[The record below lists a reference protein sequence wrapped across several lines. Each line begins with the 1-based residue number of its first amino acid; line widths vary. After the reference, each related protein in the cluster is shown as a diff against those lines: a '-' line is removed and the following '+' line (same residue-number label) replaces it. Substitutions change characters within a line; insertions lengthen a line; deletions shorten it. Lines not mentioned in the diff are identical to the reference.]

1 MKFLKFTL
9 KIALFCAFT
18 FVLFLI
24 LDALYPLN
32 LDMLNKQK
40 SRILYDRNGEILNMQ
55 ISDDQIWRFYASA
68 DEIPPR
74 LKQSAIYFEDRYFYY
89 HFGVNPASILRAA
102 TYNFTQ
108 NFTKKSEGNVE
119 RVGASTITMQVA
131 RMMRPKQR
139 SYKNKIIEIFNAF
152 QLEWHFS
159 KDEILGMYFNLAP
172 YGGNIEGV
180 KTAAYFYFKKDLR
193 ELSNAQIA
201 LLSVIP
207 KNPNKNRLDR
217 RSNINALKNRL
228 ISQLREGGVIS
239 QSEYERAL
247 AEPFSPRRYA
257 APNYAPHYALLAFNN
272 FANARNLR
280 GFAHAN
286 SAQDAALCSSDAL
299 STGCEGGADLNLSS
313 PAASSKSR
321 LQADLTLNKGSGG
334 TAKLNVPQHEKDGA
348 RAGLNF
354 TEPAELNSCSQA
366 LNSNSQADQS
376 QSDAADLSAR
386 LRARSGGEQARINA
400 KVSGDL
406 NFNSQASIS
415 FCSKTSLDLAGL
427 NSRSKV
433 EPGSSLQTG
442 SNFAPKSHFENFKI
456 LDLGA
461 QAGQASSS
469 VAPKERAAQDEDA
482 RGEEQGVSNK
492 NLQNKPRKEQD
503 AQSVYPSARLGA
515 ASPPSNLS
523 ADANLDKKWG
533 VASASHAPQN
543 PQTKASSS
551 ERPSVNF
558 SAQTNS
564 SSSAKMQT
572 DSAASAEL
580 QANSDPN
587 AKVPQN
593 FALAAQAQI
602 NSNPKAKTQEN
613 FKNFKALAQS
623 KEQTARA
630 QELARLSEGKI
641 YSNLDLKTQIA
652 LENFLKDEI
661 LELRSKGVRNGA
673 AVLIDNESM
682 SVIAYVGS
690 HDFSGREGQNDGVR
704 SQKNVGSTLKPF
716 IYAKALEHG
725 LITPSKKLIDAPI
738 IFAGYVPRNYNQG
751 FMGAVSATDA
761 LSLSLNIPAV
771 KLNLMLEGDGLYEML
786 SNVHLAEFSKDYY
799 GAGIALG
806 SISMSLMDLA
816 RLYSA
821 FANGGKLRK
830 LEIAGAKTGDEMQ
843 ILTPQSVYIVTQM
856 LRNAP
861 RSYLGSVWQ
870 NTLNAPPLMFKT
882 GTTADA
888 RDLYTVAL
896 TPKFTLGVWLGNFD
910 GSKTKDI
917 SGGVSAAKVA
927 FNMFAFLD
935 KSAMLGET
943 EFARPHGVSLQS
955 VCADAYREESC
966 AQSANDLTIEGV
978 ELNEECEIYGTNELF
993 YLLKHGLID
1002 PQKARTGRCATKFAA
1017 VKPTLNDINAK
1028 TYETGSGGTLRLKVQ
1043 CTAVFGRNVYL
1054 KISGGNEEFIALS
1067 LLTSKS
1073 ASPGRAAERGFK
1085 ISNLAALNS
1094 FVLNFA
1100 PQNFDVGI
1108 ERNGTSAR
1116 HLALQNFNPS
1126 GEQIG
1131 ASKTNIARFYF
1142 QNFSAGGGRFAA
1154 NKTGVLD
1161 LINFDACGRRI
1172 EASKTD
1178 ALGSCFQNFDAAGG
1192 LRMRAS
1198 GAQIGKGSAGPLR
1211 YAMQILNPSGSR
1223 MRSYGMGAARFCS
1236 QNFNGRG
1243 VAADAVNFTLGA
1255 ANYILDA
1262 KNFAPCGANFTP
1274 PPSGVVR
1281 TKNGAVRI
1289 NTNDTARTAATLAQI
1304 GQIEN
1309 TSRIM
1314 DDAAQTKTD
1323 AARTESDAAPIKAGA
1338 LQTESTAAQ
1347 IQTDTSKSEG
1357 GTVQVRTGEYF
1368 VRANDEPFA
1377 LSLGAGEYE
1386 IGCLDEN
1393 ANFIK
1398 ANFVVNQRK

>member
-1 MKFLKFTL
+1 MKILKFIV

-18 FVLFLI
+18 FALFLI

-89 HFGVNPASILRAA
+89 HLGVNPASILRAA

-228 ISQLREGGVIS
+228 ISQLREGDVIS

-257 APNYAPHYALLAFNN
+257 APNYAPHYAILAFNN

-280 GFAHAN
+280 GFARAN
-286 SAQDAALCSSDAL
+286 SAQDAASCGSDAL
-299 STGCEGGADLNLSS
+299 GEGCEGRADLNLSS
-313 PAASSKSR
+313 LAASLKSC

-334 TAKLNVPQHEKDGA
+334 AAKLNARQHEKDGA
-348 RAGLNF
+348 RTGINF
-354 TEPAELNSCSQA
+354 TEQAELNSCSRA

-376 QSDAADLSAR
+376 QSDAAALSAR
-386 LRARSGGEQARINA
+386 LRGRSDGEQARIDA
-400 KVSGDL
+400 QTSGDL
-406 NFNSQASIS
+406 NFNSQAGINSY
-415 FCSKTSLDLAGL
+415 SKTGLDLAGL
-427 NSRSKV
+427 NSRPKA

-442 SNFAPKSHFENFKI
+442 SNLASKSHFENFKI
-456 LDLGA
+456 SDLSA

-469 VAPKERAAQDEDA
+469 AAPKKQAAQDEDA
-482 RGEEQGVSNK
+482 RGEEQGVSSK

-503 AQSVYPSARLGA
+503 AQIVYPSERLSA
-515 ASPPSNLS
+515 ANPPSNLS
-523 ADANLDKKWG
+523 ADANLDKRRD
-533 VASASHAPQN
+533 VASAAHSPQN
-543 PQTKASSS
+543 LQNAQANAGPS
-551 ERPSVNF
+551 ERSSVNF
-558 SAQTNS
+558 DPQTNSASGARAQTNS
-564 SSSAKMQT
+564 SSSAK
-572 DSAASAEL
+572 
-580 QANSDPN
+580 
-587 AKVPQN
+587 
-593 FALAAQAQI
+593 AQI
-602 NSNPKAKTQEN
+602 NSNPKAKTREN
-613 FKNFKALAQS
+613 FANSEASAQS
-623 KEQTARA
+623 REQTARA

-673 AVLIDNESM
+673 AVLINNESM

-771 KLNLMLEGDGLYEML
+771 KLNLLLDSDGLYEML

-978 ELNEECEIYGTNELF
+978 KLNEECEIYGTNELF

-1067 LLTSKS
+1067 PLTSKS
-1073 ASPGRAAERGFK
+1073 ASPGRATERGFK

-1142 QNFSAGGGRFAA
+1142 QNFNAGGGRFAA
-1154 NKTGVLD
+1154 DKTGALD
-1161 LINFDACGRRI
+1161 LINFGACGMRI
-1172 EASKTD
+1172 EANKAHAS
-1178 ALGSCFQNFDAAGG
+1178 GSCFQNFDTAGG
-1192 LRMRAS
+1192 LRMQAS
-1198 GAQIGKGSAGPLR
+1198 SVQIGKGSAGPLR

-1243 VAADAVNFTLGA
+1243 VAADAANFTLGA
-1255 ANYILDA
+1255 ADYISDA
-1262 KNFAPCGANFTP
+1262 KNFAPCGANFTT
-1274 PPSGVVR
+1274 PPSGAVR
-1281 TKNGAVRI
+1281 TKNGAERI
-1289 NTNDTARTAATLAQI
+1289 NTNDTASAAAALTQIKDGVAQI

-1323 AARTESDAAPIKAGA
+1323 ATQGESDATPIKAGA

-1347 IQTDTSKSEG
+1347 IQVGTSKSEG

>member
-9 KIALFCAFT
+9 KIALFCALT
-18 FVLFLI
+18 FALFLI

-55 ISDDQIWRFYASA
+55 ISDDQIWRFYASV

-280 GFAHAN
+280 GFARAN

-299 STGCEGGADLNLSS
+299 GTGCEGGADLNLSS
-313 PAASSKSR
+313 PAAISKSR
-321 LQADLTLNKGSGG
+321 LQADLTQNKGSSGA
-334 TAKLNVPQHEKDGA
+334 AKLNVRQHEKDGA
-348 RAGLNF
+348 QAGLNF
-354 TEPAELNSCSQA
+354 TEQAELNSCSRA

-376 QSDAADLSAR
+376 QSDAAALSAR
-386 LRARSGGEQARINA
+386 LQGRSGGEQDAQA
-400 KVSGDL
+400 SGDL
-406 NFNSQASIS
+406 NFNSRAGINSL
-415 FCSKTSLDLAGL
+415 SKTDLDLAGL
-427 NSRSKV
+427 NSRSKT

-442 SNFAPKSHFENFKI
+442 SNLASKSYFENFKI
-456 LDLGA
+456 SDLSA

-469 VAPKERAAQDEDA
+469 AAPKKQAAQDEDA
-482 RGEEQGVSNK
+482 RGKEQGVSSK
-492 NLQNKPRKEQD
+492 NLQNKPPKEQD
-503 AQSVYPSARLGA
+503 ARNVDISERL
-515 ASPPSNLS
+515 SIVNPPSNLS
-523 ADANLDKKWG
+523 ADADLDKKRG
-533 VASASHAPQN
+533 VASAAHALQNAQRPNLNRRQVAAHLPQN
-543 PQTKASSS
+543 PQASAGPS
-551 ERPSVNF
+551 ERTSVNF
-558 SAQTNS
+558 DPQTNSISDASTQTDFASSDARAQTDSTPGAKIQTGSASGARSQTNS
-564 SSSAKMQT
+564 SSSAKT
-572 DSAASAEL
+572 
-580 QANSDPN
+580 
-587 AKVPQN
+587 
-593 FALAAQAQI
+593 QI
-602 NSNPKAKTQEN
+602 NSNPKAKTREN
-613 FKNFKALAQS
+613 FANSEALAQP

-771 KLNLMLEGDGLYEML
+771 KLNLMLGDDGLYEML

-816 RLYSA
+816 HLYSA

-943 EFARPHGVSLQS
+943 EFAPPHGVSLQN
-955 VCADAYREESC
+955 VCADAYREEGC
-966 AQSANDLTIEGV
+966 TQSANDLTIEGV
-978 ELNEECEIYGTNELF
+978 KLNEECEIYGTNELF

-1067 LLTSKS
+1067 PLTSKS
-1073 ASPGRAAERGFK
+1073 ASPGRATERSFK

-1100 PQNFDVGI
+1100 PQNFDVGVK
-1108 ERNGTSAR
+1108 RDGTNTR
-1116 HLALQNFNPS
+1116 RLALQNFNPS

-1131 ASKTNIARFYF
+1131 ASKTDIARFYF

-1154 NKTGVLD
+1154 DKTGVLD
-1161 LINFDACGRRI
+1161 LINFGACGMRI

-1178 ALGSCFQNFDAAGG
+1178 ASGSCFQNFDAAGG
-1192 LRMRAS
+1192 LRMQAS
-1198 GAQIGKGSAGPLR
+1198 GAVL
-1211 YAMQILNPSGSR
+1211 
-1223 MRSYGMGAARFCS
+1223 
-1236 QNFNGRG
+1236 
-1243 VAADAVNFTLGA
+1243 
-1255 ANYILDA
+1255 A
-1262 KNFAPCGANFTP
+1262 KNGTAQIDTAQ
-1274 PPSGVVR
+1274 
-1281 TKNGAVRI
+1281 I
-1289 NTNDTARTAATLAQI
+1289 NTNDTVRTAAALTQIKGDVAQI

-1309 TSRIM
+1309 ASRIM
-1314 DDAAQTKTD
+1314 DYAAQTKTD
-1323 AARTESDAAPIKAGA
+1323 AAQAESDATPLKAGA

-1347 IQTDTSKSEG
+1347 IQADTSKSEG
-1357 GTVQVRTGEYF
+1357 GTVQIRTGEYF
-1368 VRANDEPFA
+1368 VRVNDEPFA

>member
-9 KIALFCAFT
+9 KIALFCAFA
-18 FVLFLI
+18 FALFLI

-74 LKQSAIYFEDRYFYY
+74 LKQSVIYFEDRYFYY

-272 FANARNLR
+272 YKMQNFTAKDDVNFTQNLKQGGTPGATTGQANSSTRRAAAGAESNFSDAASAESGFTAATRGEPNLSNAANAQAGADSKEMNSKEADFKTDAPKSLNLGERTSLNLNEREGAKSQASVKPNEPKSVKPNEQKSANLDERRDLINAAHSLQSLNLNEQRGAERLPQNFQVDASSGKRPHVNFGAQINSASDVSMQADFASSNANARTD
-280 GFAHAN
+280 
-286 SAQDAALCSSDAL
+286 STSD
-299 STGCEGGADLNLSS
+299 
-313 PAASSKSR
+313 
-321 LQADLTLNKGSGG
+321 
-334 TAKLNVPQHEKDGA
+334 
-348 RAGLNF
+348 
-354 TEPAELNSCSQA
+354 
-366 LNSNSQADQS
+366 
-376 QSDAADLSAR
+376 
-386 LRARSGGEQARINA
+386 
-400 KVSGDL
+400 
-406 NFNSQASIS
+406 
-415 FCSKTSLDLAGL
+415 
-427 NSRSKV
+427 
-433 EPGSSLQTG
+433 
-442 SNFAPKSHFENFKI
+442 
-456 LDLGA
+456 
-461 QAGQASSS
+461 
-469 VAPKERAAQDEDA
+469 
-482 RGEEQGVSNK
+482 
-492 NLQNKPRKEQD
+492 
-503 AQSVYPSARLGA
+503 
-515 ASPPSNLS
+515 
-523 ADANLDKKWG
+523 
-533 VASASHAPQN
+533 
-543 PQTKASSS
+543 
-551 ERPSVNF
+551 
-558 SAQTNS
+558 
-564 SSSAKMQT
+564 AKMQT
-572 DSAASAEL
+572 ASAASAEL

-593 FALAAQAQI
+593 FVLAAQAQI
-602 NSNPKAKTQEN
+602 NSDPNAKTQEN
-613 FKNFKALAQS
+613 SANSKGGAQS

-690 HDFSGREGQNDGVR
+690 HDFSANEGQNDGVR

-716 IYAKALEHG
+716 IYAKALQHG

-771 KLNLMLEGDGLYEML
+771 KLNLMLGDDGLYEML

-806 SISMSLMDLA
+806 SISMSLMDIA

-830 LEIAGAKTGDEMQ
+830 LEIASVKIGDDAK
-843 ILTPQSVYIVTQM
+843 ILTPQSAYIVTQM

-882 GTTADA
+882 GTSADA

-910 GSKTKDI
+910 GSKTRDL

-935 KSAMLGET
+935 KSGMLGEA
-943 EFARPHGVSLQS
+943 EFARPAGVSFRR
-955 VCADAYREESC
+955 VCTDAYREKEC
-966 AQSANDLTIEGV
+966 AQSAEDLTIDGV
-978 ELNEECEIYGTNELF
+978 EPNEECEIYGTSELF
-993 YLLKHGLID
+993 YLLKHGLLD
-1002 PQKARTGRCATKFAA
+1002 PQKVRVGRCAAKFAA
-1017 VKPTLNDINAK
+1017 VKPVLNDINAK
-1028 TYETGSGGTLRLKVQ
+1028 TYETGADGTLRLKIQ
-1043 CTAVFGRNVYL
+1043 CTAVFGERVYIRL
-1054 KISGGNEEFIALS
+1054 SGGSREFIALNS
-1067 LLTSKS
+1067 AAFTGENSTDLDSEHSSAAQQDNLKQNFAEQNSAAQNSMLQNSTSQNVKSQNLTKQNSVEWNFI
-1073 ASPGRAAERGFK
+1073 AENPATQ
-1085 ISNLAALNS
+1085 NLASQNS
-1094 FVLNFA
+1094 ILQNSTEQNSEA
-1100 PQNFDVGI
+1100 QNF
-1108 ERNGTSAR
+1108 T
-1116 HLALQNFNPS
+1116 
-1126 GEQIG
+1126 
-1131 ASKTNIARFYF
+1131 
-1142 QNFSAGGGRFAA
+1142 
-1154 NKTGVLD
+1154 
-1161 LINFDACGRRI
+1161 
-1172 EASKTD
+1172 
-1178 ALGSCFQNFDAAGG
+1178 
-1192 LRMRAS
+1192 
-1198 GAQIGKGSAGPLR
+1198 
-1211 YAMQILNPSGSR
+1211 
-1223 MRSYGMGAARFCS
+1223 
-1236 QNFNGRG
+1236 
-1243 VAADAVNFTLGA
+1243 
-1255 ANYILDA
+1255 A
-1262 KNFAPCGANFTP
+1262 KNFTDQNSSQQNFTARDFITQSLTPANFK
-1274 PPSGVVR
+1274 V
-1281 TKNGAVRI
+1281 K
-1289 NTNDTARTAATLAQI
+1289 
-1304 GQIEN
+1304 
-1309 TSRIM
+1309 
-1314 DDAAQTKTD
+1314 
-1323 AARTESDAAPIKAGA
+1323 
-1338 LQTESTAAQ
+1338 
-1347 IQTDTSKSEG
+1347 
-1357 GTVQVRTGEYF
+1357 TGEYF
-1368 VRANDEPFA
+1368 VRTNGEAFTLN
-1377 LSLGAGEYE
+1377 LGAGDFEL
-1386 IGCLDEN
+1386 GCLDEN
-1393 ANFIK
+1393 ANFAK
-1398 ANFVVNQRK
+1398 ANFRVNERK

>member
-9 KIALFCAFT
+9 KIALFCALAFA
-18 FVLFLI
+18 LFLI

-239 QSEYERAL
+239 QSEYDRAL

-272 FANARNLR
+272 YKMQNFTAKDDINFTQNLDSGGGAAEQAGSAARRAVAEAELNFSDAASAELSFTVATRSESNLSNAANAQAGVDLKEMNPKEADFKTDVPGSLNLGGQTSLNLNEREGVESQAGAKPNKSESVKQNEREGANLDERQDLINAAHPSQNTQSINLNEQR
-280 GFAHAN
+280 GAARLPQNFSADTNSNKSQTEYSPQNPNADMNLNKRQNAIGAAHPHQDPQN
-286 SAQDAALCSSDAL
+286 SQ
-299 STGCEGGADLNLSS
+299 DLNL
-313 PAASSKSR
+313 
-321 LQADLTLNKGSGG
+321 
-334 TAKLNVPQHEKDGA
+334 
-348 RAGLNF
+348 
-354 TEPAELNSCSQA
+354 
-366 LNSNSQADQS
+366 
-376 QSDAADLSAR
+376 
-386 LRARSGGEQARINA
+386 
-400 KVSGDL
+400 
-406 NFNSQASIS
+406 
-415 FCSKTSLDLAGL
+415 
-427 NSRSKV
+427 NSR
-433 EPGSSLQTG
+433 
-442 SNFAPKSHFENFKI
+442 
-456 LDLGA
+456 
-461 QAGQASSS
+461 
-469 VAPKERAAQDEDA
+469 QDTA
-482 RGEEQGVSNK
+482 H
-492 NLQNKPRKEQD
+492 P
-503 AQSVYPSARLGA
+503 
-515 ASPPSNLS
+515 
-523 ADANLDKKWG
+523 
-533 VASASHAPQN
+533 PQN
-543 PQTKASSS
+543 PQADISSGERSRVNFIAQINSVSDVSMQTDFASS
-551 ERPSVNF
+551 NAN
-558 SAQTNS
+558 AQTDS
-564 SSSAKMQT
+564 TSDAKMQT
-572 DSAASAEL
+572 NSAASAEL

-587 AKVPQN
+587 AKVSQN
-593 FALAAQAQI
+593 SALAAQAQI

-623 KEQTARA
+623 KEQTARS
-630 QELARLSEGKI
+630 QELVRLSEGKI
-641 YSNLDLKTQIA
+641 YSSLDLKTQIA
-652 LENFLKDEI
+652 LEGFLKSEI
-661 LELRSKGVRNGA
+661 LSLRDKGVRNGA

-690 HDFSGREGQNDGVR
+690 HDFSANEGQNDGVR

-716 IYAKALEHG
+716 IYAKALQHG

-771 KLNLMLEGDGLYEML
+771 KLNLMLGDDGLYEML
-786 SNVHLAEFSKDYY
+786 SGVHLAEFSKDYY

-830 LEIAGAKTGDEMQ
+830 LEIAGAKIGDDAK
-843 ILTPQSVYIVTQM
+843 ILTPQSAYIVTQM

-882 GTTADA
+882 GTSADA

-910 GSKTKDI
+910 GSKTRDL

-935 KSAMLGET
+935 KSGMLGEV
-943 EFARPHGVSLQS
+943 EFARPAGVSFRQ
-955 VCADAYREESC
+955 VCTDAYREKEC
-966 AQSANDLTIEGV
+966 AQSAEDLTIDGIEP
-978 ELNEECEIYGTNELF
+978 NEECEIYGTSELF
-993 YLLKHGLID
+993 YLLKHGLVD
-1002 PQKARTGRCATKFAA
+1002 PQKVRAGRCAAKFAA
-1017 VKPTLNDINAK
+1017 VKPVLNDINAK
-1028 TYETGSGGTLRLKVQ
+1028 TYETGANGTLRLKVQ
-1043 CTAVFGRNVYL
+1043 CTAVFGERVYIRL
-1054 KISGGNEEFIALS
+1054 SGGSREFIALNS
-1067 LLTSKS
+1067 IAFTGENS
-1073 ASPGRAAERGFK
+1073 ADLDFEHSSTAQQDNLKQNFAEQNSTAQNSMRQ
-1085 ISNLAALNS
+1085 NLAPRNLKS
-1094 FVLNFA
+1094 
-1100 PQNFDVGI
+1100 QNL
-1108 ERNGTSAR
+1108 TK
-1116 HLALQNFNPS
+1116 QN
-1126 GEQIG
+1126 
-1131 ASKTNIARFYF
+1131 
-1142 QNFSAGGGRFAA
+1142 SAGW
-1154 NKTGVLD
+1154 
-1161 LINFDACGRRI
+1161 NFIA
-1172 EASKTD
+1172 E
-1178 ALGSCFQNFDAAGG
+1178 
-1192 LRMRAS
+1192 
-1198 GAQIGKGSAGPLR
+1198 
-1211 YAMQILNPSGSR
+1211 NPATR
-1223 MRSYGMGAARFCS
+1223 NLAS
-1236 QNFNGRG
+1236 QNSTEQNSE
-1243 VAADAVNFTLGA
+1243 AQDFT
-1255 ANYILDA
+1255 A
-1262 KNFAPCGANFTP
+1262 KNFTDRNSSQQNFT
-1274 PPSGVVR
+1274 
-1281 TKNGAVRI
+1281 
-1289 NTNDTARTAATLAQI
+1289 ARDFTTQSLAPA
-1304 GQIEN
+1304 N
-1309 TSRIM
+1309 
-1314 DDAAQTKTD
+1314 
-1323 AARTESDAAPIKAGA
+1323 
-1338 LQTESTAAQ
+1338 
-1347 IQTDTSKSEG
+1347 SK
-1357 GTVQVRTGEYF
+1357 VKTGEYF
-1368 VRANDEPFA
+1368 ARTNGEAFT
-1377 LSLGAGEYE
+1377 LSLGTGDFEL
-1386 IGCLDEN
+1386 GCLDEN
-1393 ANFIK
+1393 ANFAK
-1398 ANFVVNQRK
+1398 ANFRVNERK

>member
-9 KIALFCAFT
+9 KIALFCAFA
-18 FVLFLI
+18 FALFLI

-40 SRILYDRNGEILNMQ
+40 SKILYDRNGEILNMQ

-257 APNYAPHYALLAFNN
+257 APNYAPHYALLAFSNYKMQN
-272 FANARNLR
+272 F
-280 GFAHAN
+280 
-286 SAQDAALCSSDAL
+286 
-299 STGCEGGADLNLSS
+299 
-313 PAASSKSR
+313 
-321 LQADLTLNKGSGG
+321 
-334 TAKLNVPQHEKDGA
+334 TAKDGA
-348 RAGLNF
+348 NF
-354 TEPAELNSCSQA
+354 TQNFDSNGAPGGAAEQAGPSAHRAAAAELNF
-366 LNSNSQADQS
+366 
-376 QSDAADLSAR
+376 SDAASAESSFTAATRGEPNLSNAANAQAGADSKEMNPKEADFKTNAPKSLNLGGRRGLNLNEREGVELQAGAKPNEAESVKPNEREGANLYKRRDFIDAAHPSQNTQSLNLNEQRGAAR
-386 LRARSGGEQARINA
+386 LPQNFSADMDSDKGQTEYLPQNPSANIN
-400 KVSGDL
+400 L
-406 NFNSQASIS
+406 NKRQNAIGTAHPHQNSQNPQN
-415 FCSKTSLDLAGL
+415 LNL
-427 NSRSKV
+427 NSRQDTAH
-433 EPGSSLQTG
+433 PPQD
-442 SNFAPKSHFENFKI
+442 P
-456 LDLGA
+456 
-461 QAGQASSS
+461 QA
-469 VAPKERAAQDEDA
+469 DT
-482 RGEEQGVSNK
+482 N
-492 NLQNKPRKEQD
+492 
-503 AQSVYPSARLGA
+503 
-515 ASPPSNLS
+515 
-523 ADANLDKKWG
+523 
-533 VASASHAPQN
+533 
-543 PQTKASSS
+543 SS

-564 SSSAKMQT
+564 VSDASTQAVFASSDANAQT
-572 DSAASAEL
+572 DSTPGAKIQTNSISGAKSRENSAS
-580 QANSDPN
+580 DT
-587 AKVPQN
+587 K
-593 FALAAQAQI
+593 AQI
-602 NSNPKAKTQEN
+602 NSDLNAKTREN
-613 FKNFKALAQS
+613 FANSKGGAQS
-623 KEQTARA
+623 RKQTALA
-630 QELARLSEGKI
+630 QELARLNEGKI
-641 YSNLDLKTQIA
+641 YSSLDLKTQIA
-652 LENFLKDEI
+652 LEGFLKSEI
-661 LELRSKGVRNGA
+661 LSLRDKGVRNGA

-690 HDFSGREGQNDGVR
+690 HDFSANEGQNDGVR

-716 IYAKALEHG
+716 IYAKALQHG

-806 SISMSLMDLA
+806 SISMSLMDLT

-830 LEIAGAKTGDEMQ
+830 LEIAGVKIGDDAK
-843 ILTPQSVYIVTQM
+843 ILTPQSAYIVTQM

-882 GTTADA
+882 GTSADA

-910 GSKTKDI
+910 GSKTRDL

-935 KSAMLGET
+935 KSGMLGEV
-943 EFARPHGVSLQS
+943 EFARPAGVSLRR
-955 VCADAYREESC
+955 VCTDAYREKEC
-966 AQSANDLTIEGV
+966 AQSADDLTIDGV
-978 ELNEECEIYGTNELF
+978 EPNEECEIYGTSELF
-993 YLLKHGLID
+993 YLLKHGLLD
-1002 PQKARTGRCATKFAA
+1002 PQKVRTGRCAAKFSA
-1017 VKPTLNDINAK
+1017 VKPVLNDINAK
-1028 TYETGSGGTLRLKVQ
+1028 TYETGEDGTLRLKVQ
-1043 CTAVFGRNVYL
+1043 CTAVFGERVYIRL
-1054 KISGGNEEFIALS
+1054 SGGSREFIALNS
-1067 LLTSKS
+1067 TAFTGENSADLDSKHSSAAQQDNLKQNFAEQNSTVQNS
-1073 ASPGRAAERGFK
+1073 ASQNVKSQSFTKQNSAGLNFIAENPAIR
-1085 ISNLAALNS
+1085 NLASQNS
-1094 FVLNFA
+1094 ILQNSTEQNSEAQDFTAKDFA
-1100 PQNFDVGI
+1100 NRNSSQQNF
-1108 ERNGTSAR
+1108 
-1116 HLALQNFNPS
+1116 
-1126 GEQIG
+1126 
-1131 ASKTNIARFYF
+1131 
-1142 QNFSAGGGRFAA
+1142 
-1154 NKTGVLD
+1154 
-1161 LINFDACGRRI
+1161 
-1172 EASKTD
+1172 
-1178 ALGSCFQNFDAAGG
+1178 
-1192 LRMRAS
+1192 
-1198 GAQIGKGSAGPLR
+1198 
-1211 YAMQILNPSGSR
+1211 
-1223 MRSYGMGAARFCS
+1223 
-1236 QNFNGRG
+1236 
-1243 VAADAVNFTLGA
+1243 
-1255 ANYILDA
+1255 
-1262 KNFAPCGANFTP
+1262 
-1274 PPSGVVR
+1274 
-1281 TKNGAVRI
+1281 
-1289 NTNDTARTAATLAQI
+1289 TARDFTTQSLAPA
-1304 GQIEN
+1304 N
-1309 TSRIM
+1309 
-1314 DDAAQTKTD
+1314 
-1323 AARTESDAAPIKAGA
+1323 
-1338 LQTESTAAQ
+1338 
-1347 IQTDTSKSEG
+1347 SK
-1357 GTVQVRTGEYF
+1357 VKTGEYF
-1368 VRANDEPFA
+1368 ARTNGEAFTLN
-1377 LSLGAGEYE
+1377 LGAGDFEL
-1386 IGCLDEN
+1386 GCLDEN
-1393 ANFIK
+1393 ANFAK
-1398 ANFVVNQRK
+1398 ANFRVNERK

>member
-1 MKFLKFTL
+1 MKFLKFML
-9 KIALFCAFT
+9 KIALLCAFA
-18 FVLFLI
+18 FALFLI

-55 ISDDQIWRFYASA
+55 ISDDQIWRFYAAA

-228 ISQLREGGVIS
+228 ISQLRGGGVIS
-239 QSEYERAL
+239 QSEYDRAL

-272 FANARNLR
+272 YKMQNFTAKDDINFTQNLDSGGGAAEQAGSSTHR
-280 GFAHAN
+280 ATAAESNFSDATSAESNFTAAAKVELNLSN
-286 SAQDAALCSSDAL
+286 SAEAQAGVDLKEMNPKEADFKTDAPKSLILGGTSLNLNEREGAESQAGAKPNESKSVKPNEREGANLDEWRDFIDAAHLPQSLNLNEQRGTARLPQNFSADTNSDKSQTEYSPQNPNADINL
-299 STGCEGGADLNLSS
+299 NKRQNAIGAAHPHQDPQNSQDLNLN
-313 PAASSKSR
+313 SR
-321 LQADLTLNKGSGG
+321 QDTAHLPQNLQAD
-334 TAKLNVPQHEKDGA
+334 A
-348 RAGLNF
+348 
-354 TEPAELNSCSQA
+354 NSSK
-366 LNSNSQADQS
+366 
-376 QSDAADLSAR
+376 R
-386 LRARSGGEQARINA
+386 L
-400 KVSGDL
+400 
-406 NFNSQASIS
+406 
-415 FCSKTSLDLAGL
+415 
-427 NSRSKV
+427 
-433 EPGSSLQTG
+433 
-442 SNFAPKSHFENFKI
+442 H
-456 LDLGA
+456 
-461 QAGQASSS
+461 
-469 VAPKERAAQDEDA
+469 
-482 RGEEQGVSNK
+482 
-492 NLQNKPRKEQD
+492 
-503 AQSVYPSARLGA
+503 
-515 ASPPSNLS
+515 
-523 ADANLDKKWG
+523 
-533 VASASHAPQN
+533 
-543 PQTKASSS
+543 
-551 ERPSVNF
+551 VNF
-558 SAQTNS
+558 IAQTNS
-564 SSSAKMQT
+564 ASGARAQTDSASDAKMQT
-572 DSAASAEL
+572 ASAASAES
-580 QANSDPN
+580 QTNSDPN

-602 NSNPKAKTQEN
+602 NSYPNAKTQEN
-613 FKNFKALAQS
+613 SANFKGGAQP
-623 KEQTARA
+623 KEQTVRA
-630 QELARLSEGKI
+630 QEFARLSEGKI
-641 YSNLDLKTQIA
+641 YSSLDLKTQIA
-652 LENFLKDEI
+652 LEGFLKSEI
-661 LELRSKGVRNGA
+661 LSLRDKGVRNGA

-690 HDFSGREGQNDGVR
+690 HDFSANEGQNDGVR

-830 LEIAGAKTGDEMQ
+830 LEIAGVKTGDEMQ
-843 ILTPQSVYIVTQM
+843 ILTPQSAYIVTQM

-882 GTTADA
+882 GTSADA

-910 GSKTKDI
+910 GSKTRDL

-935 KSAMLGET
+935 KSGMLGEV
-943 EFARPHGVSLQS
+943 EFARPAGVSLRR
-955 VCADAYREESC
+955 VCTDAYREKEC
-966 AQSANDLTIEGV
+966 AQSVDDLTIDGV
-978 ELNEECEIYGTNELF
+978 EPNEECEIYGTSELF
-993 YLLKHGLID
+993 YLLKHGLVD
-1002 PQKARTGRCATKFAA
+1002 PQKVRAGRCAAKFAA
-1017 VKPTLNDINAK
+1017 VKPVLNDINAK
-1028 TYETGSGGTLRLKVQ
+1028 TYETGEDGTLRLKVQ
-1043 CTAVFGRNVYL
+1043 CTAVFGERVYIRL
-1054 KISGGNEEFIALS
+1054 SGGSREFIALNS
-1067 LLTSKS
+1067 TAFTGENFTDLDFEHSS
-1073 ASPGRAAERGFK
+1073 AAQQDNLK
-1085 ISNLAALNS
+1085 QNLAQQNFVEQNS
-1094 FVLNFA
+1094 TAQNSMRQNLA
-1100 PQNFDVGI
+1100 PQNLKSQNLTKQNSVEWNFI
-1108 ERNGTSAR
+1108 AENPATRN
-1116 HLALQNFNPS
+1116 LASQNSILQNS
-1126 GEQIG
+1126 TEQN
-1131 ASKTNIARFYF
+1131 SEV
-1142 QNFSAGGGRFAA
+1142 QNF
-1154 NKTGVLD
+1154 T
-1161 LINFDACGRRI
+1161 
-1172 EASKTD
+1172 
-1178 ALGSCFQNFDAAGG
+1178 
-1192 LRMRAS
+1192 
-1198 GAQIGKGSAGPLR
+1198 
-1211 YAMQILNPSGSR
+1211 
-1223 MRSYGMGAARFCS
+1223 
-1236 QNFNGRG
+1236 
-1243 VAADAVNFTLGA
+1243 
-1255 ANYILDA
+1255 A
-1262 KNFAPCGANFTP
+1262 KNFTDRNSSQQNFT
-1274 PPSGVVR
+1274 
-1281 TKNGAVRI
+1281 
-1289 NTNDTARTAATLAQI
+1289 ARDFTMQSLAHA
-1304 GQIEN
+1304 N
-1309 TSRIM
+1309 
-1314 DDAAQTKTD
+1314 
-1323 AARTESDAAPIKAGA
+1323 
-1338 LQTESTAAQ
+1338 
-1347 IQTDTSKSEG
+1347 SK
-1357 GTVQVRTGEYF
+1357 VKTGEYF
-1368 VRANDEPFA
+1368 ARTNGEAFTLN
-1377 LSLGAGEYE
+1377 LGAGDFEL
-1386 IGCLDEN
+1386 GCLDEN
-1393 ANFIK
+1393 ANFAK
-1398 ANFVVNQRK
+1398 ANFRVNERK

>member
-9 KIALFCAFT
+9 KIALFCAFA
-18 FVLFLI
+18 FALFLI
-24 LDALYPLN
+24 LDTLYPLN

-55 ISDDQIWRFYASA
+55 ISDDQIWRFYAA
-68 DEIPPR
+68 TDEIPPR

-257 APNYAPHYALLAFNN
+257 APNYAPHYALLAFSNYKMQN
-272 FANARNLR
+272 FTAKDDVNFTQNLEQGGTPGATAKEASLAARRATAAAESN
-280 GFAHAN
+280 F
-286 SAQDAALCSSDAL
+286 SDAASAESSFTAATRGEPNLSNAANTQAGVDLKEINSKEADFKTDAPKSL
-299 STGCEGGADLNLSS
+299 NFSERTSLNLNE
-313 PAASSKSR
+313 R
-321 LQADLTLNKGSGG
+321 EGVELQAGVKPNESESLKPNERKSANLDERRDFIDAARPSQNSQSLNLNEQRGAERLPQNFSADTNSNKSQTAHSPQNSNADINLNKRQNAIGAAHPHQEPQNSQ
-334 TAKLNVPQHEKDGA
+334 KLNLNDRQDNAHLPQ
-348 RAGLNF
+348 
-354 TEPAELNSCSQA
+354 
-366 LNSNSQADQS
+366 NSQADTN
-376 QSDAADLSAR
+376 
-386 LRARSGGEQARINA
+386 SG
-400 KVSGDL
+400 
-406 NFNSQASIS
+406 
-415 FCSKTSLDLAGL
+415 
-427 NSRSKV
+427 
-433 EPGSSLQTG
+433 
-442 SNFAPKSHFENFKI
+442 
-456 LDLGA
+456 
-461 QAGQASSS
+461 
-469 VAPKERAAQDEDA
+469 
-482 RGEEQGVSNK
+482 
-492 NLQNKPRKEQD
+492 
-503 AQSVYPSARLGA
+503 
-515 ASPPSNLS
+515 
-523 ADANLDKKWG
+523 
-533 VASASHAPQN
+533 
-543 PQTKASSS
+543 

-558 SAQTNS
+558 SAQANSTSDARSQTNS
-564 SSSAKMQT
+564 SSNAKTQT

-593 FALAAQAQI
+593 FVLAAQAQI
-602 NSNPKAKTQEN
+602 NSDPNAKTQEN
-613 FKNFKALAQS
+613 SANSKGGAQS

-690 HDFSGREGQNDGVR
+690 HDFSANEGQNDGVR

-716 IYAKALEHG
+716 IYAKALQHG

-830 LEIAGAKTGDEMQ
+830 LEIAGVKIGDDAK
-843 ILTPQSVYIVTQM
+843 ILTPQSAYIVTQM

-882 GTTADA
+882 GTSADA

-910 GSKTKDI
+910 GSKTRDL

-935 KSAMLGET
+935 KSGMLGEA
-943 EFARPHGVSLQS
+943 EFARPAGVSLRR
-955 VCADAYREESC
+955 VCTDAYREKEC
-966 AQSANDLTIEGV
+966 AQSAEDLTIDGV
-978 ELNEECEIYGTNELF
+978 EPNEECEIYGTSELF
-993 YLLKHGLID
+993 YLLKHGLVD
-1002 PQKARTGRCATKFAA
+1002 PQKVRAGRCAAKFAA
-1017 VKPTLNDINAK
+1017 VKPVLNDINAK
-1028 TYETGSGGTLRLKVQ
+1028 TYETGADGFLRLKVQ
-1043 CTAVFGRNVYL
+1043 CTAVFGERVYIRL
-1054 KISGGNEEFIALS
+1054 SGGLREFIALNS
-1067 LLTSKS
+1067 TAFTGENS
-1073 ASPGRAAERGFK
+1073 ADLDFEHSSTAQQDNLK
-1085 ISNLAALNS
+1085 QNLAQQNFAEQNS
-1094 FVLNFA
+1094 TAQNSMRENSA
-1100 PQNFDVGI
+1100 PQNLKSQNLTKQNSVEWNFI
-1108 ERNGTSAR
+1108 AKNPAARN
-1116 HLALQNFNPS
+1116 LASQNSILQNS
-1126 GEQIG
+1126 TE
-1131 ASKTNIARFYF
+1131 
-1142 QNFSAGGGRFAA
+1142 QNFAQQ
-1154 NKTGVLD
+1154 NL
-1161 LINFDACGRRI
+1161 
-1172 EASKTD
+1172 EAQD
-1178 ALGSCFQNFDAAGG
+1178 
-1192 LRMRAS
+1192 
-1198 GAQIGKGSAGPLR
+1198 
-1211 YAMQILNPSGSR
+1211 
-1223 MRSYGMGAARFCS
+1223 
-1236 QNFNGRG
+1236 
-1243 VAADAVNFTLGA
+1243 FT
-1255 ANYILDA
+1255 A
-1262 KNFAPCGANFTP
+1262 KNF
-1274 PPSGVVR
+1274 
-1281 TKNGAVRI
+1281 
-1289 NTNDTARTAATLAQI
+1289 
-1304 GQIEN
+1304 
-1309 TSRIM
+1309 
-1314 DDAAQTKTD
+1314 TD
-1323 AARTESDAAPIKAGA
+1323 QNSSQQNSAARDFTTQSLAPA
-1338 LQTESTAAQ
+1338 
-1347 IQTDTSKSEG
+1347 DSK
-1357 GTVQVRTGEYF
+1357 VKTGEYF
-1368 VRANDEPFA
+1368 ARTNGEAFT
-1377 LSLGAGEYE
+1377 LSLGAGDFEL
-1386 IGCLDEN
+1386 GCLDEN
-1393 ANFIK
+1393 ANFAK
-1398 ANFVVNQRK
+1398 ANFRVNERK

>member
-1 MKFLKFTL
+1 MKILKFMV
-9 KIALFCAFT
+9 KIALFCAFA
-18 FVLFLI
+18 FALFLI

-257 APNYAPHYALLAFNN
+257 APNYAPHYALLAFSNYKIQN
-272 FANARNLR
+272 FIAKDGVNFTQNLE
-280 GFAHAN
+280 
-286 SAQDAALCSSDAL
+286 Q
-299 STGCEGGADLNLSS
+299 
-313 PAASSKSR
+313 
-321 LQADLTLNKGSGG
+321 GG
-334 TAKLNVPQHEKDGA
+334 TPGA
-348 RAGLNF
+348 
-354 TEPAELNSCSQA
+354 T
-366 LNSNSQADQS
+366 
-376 QSDAADLSAR
+376 
-386 LRARSGGEQARINA
+386 
-400 KVSGDL
+400 
-406 NFNSQASIS
+406 
-415 FCSKTSLDLAGL
+415 T
-427 NSRSKV
+427 
-433 EPGSSLQTG
+433 
-442 SNFAPKSHFENFKI
+442 
-456 LDLGA
+456 
-461 QAGQASSS
+461 GQASS
-469 VAPKERAAQDEDA
+469 AAHRAAASAESNFTAATRGGLNLSGAVNAQAGVDLKEAEARDSLSLDE
-482 RGEEQGVSNK
+482 RTRL
-492 NLQNKPRKEQD
+492 NLNEREGAKSQAGAKPNEPESVKPNERKSANLDERRDLIDVAHPSQNS
-503 AQSVYPSARLGA
+503 QSLNLNGQRGA
-515 ASPPSNLS
+515 AYSPQNFS
-523 ADANLDKKWG
+523 ADANSNKGQTEYPPQNTSADINLDKSQN
-533 VASASHAPQN
+533 AADARPHQNLQN
-543 PQTKASSS
+543 PQRPNLNRQQDAAHSPQNLQNAQANAGPS
-551 ERPSVNF
+551 ERSSVNF
-558 SAQTNS
+558 DPQTNSISDVSTQTDFASSDASAQTDSTPGAKIQTGSASGARSQANS
-564 SSSAKMQT
+564 SSSAK
-572 DSAASAEL
+572 
-580 QANSDPN
+580 
-587 AKVPQN
+587 
-593 FALAAQAQI
+593 AQI

-613 FKNFKALAQS
+613 FKNFKGGAQS
-623 KEQTARA
+623 KEQAARA

-690 HDFSGREGQNDGVR
+690 HDFSGRDGQNDGVR

-955 VCADAYREESC
+955 VCADAYREEGC
-966 AQSANDLTIEGV
+966 TQSANDLTIEGV

-1067 LLTSKS
+1067 PLTSKS
-1073 ASPGRAAERGFK
+1073 ASPGRATERSFK

-1100 PQNFDVGI
+1100 PQNFDVGV
-1108 ERNGTSAR
+1108 ERDGTNAR
-1116 HLALQNFNPS
+1116 RLALQNFNPS

-1131 ASKTNIARFYF
+1131 ASKTDIARFYF
-1142 QNFSAGGGRFAA
+1142 QNF
-1154 NKTGVLD
+1154 
-1161 LINFDACGRRI
+1161 
-1172 EASKTD
+1172 
-1178 ALGSCFQNFDAAGG
+1178 
-1192 LRMRAS
+1192 
-1198 GAQIGKGSAGPLR
+1198 
-1211 YAMQILNPSGSR
+1211 
-1223 MRSYGMGAARFCS
+1223 
-1236 QNFNGRG
+1236 NGRG
-1243 VAADAVNFTLGA
+1243 AAADAANFTLGA

-1281 TKNGAVRI
+1281 AKNGTAQI
-1289 NTNDTARTAATLAQI
+1289 NTNDTASAAAALTQIKGGVAQI

-1323 AARTESDAAPIKAGA
+1323 ATRAESDATPIKAGA

-1347 IQTDTSKSEG
+1347 IQTGTSKSEG

>member
-9 KIALFCAFT
+9 KIALFCAFA
-18 FVLFLI
+18 FALFLI

-55 ISDDQIWRFYASA
+55 ISDDQIWRFYAAA

-108 NFTKKSEGNVE
+108 NFTKKSESNVE

-272 FANARNLR
+272 YKMQNF
-280 GFAHAN
+280 
-286 SAQDAALCSSDAL
+286 
-299 STGCEGGADLNLSS
+299 
-313 PAASSKSR
+313 
-321 LQADLTLNKGSGG
+321 
-334 TAKLNVPQHEKDGA
+334 TAKDDV
-348 RAGLNF
+348 NF
-354 TEPAELNSCSQA
+354 TQNLDSG
-366 LNSNSQADQS
+366 
-376 QSDAADLSAR
+376 
-386 LRARSGGEQARINA
+386 RAPSGA
-400 KVSGDL
+400 
-406 NFNSQASIS
+406 
-415 FCSKTSLDLAGL
+415 
-427 NSRSKV
+427 
-433 EPGSSLQTG
+433 
-442 SNFAPKSHFENFKI
+442 
-456 LDLGA
+456 
-461 QAGQASSS
+461 AGQASSTAYRAAAVAES
-469 VAPKERAAQDEDA
+469 NFSDAASAESSFTAATRGEPNLLNAANAQARVDSKEMNSKEADFKTDAPK
-482 RGEEQGVSNK
+482 S
-492 NLQNKPRKEQD
+492 L
-503 AQSVYPSARLGA
+503 
-515 ASPPSNLS
+515 NLS
-523 ADANLDKKWG
+523 KRTNLNLNEREGAESQTGVKPNEAESVKPNERKSTNLDERRDFIA
-533 VASASHAPQN
+533 VHPSQN
-543 PQTKASSS
+543 SQADASSS
-551 ERPSVNF
+551 ERPSANF

-564 SSSAKMQT
+564 VSDASTQADFASSDASTQT
-572 DSAASAEL
+572 DSTPGAKIQTNSISGAKSRANFASDTKA
-580 QANSDPN
+580 QINSDPN
-587 AKVPQN
+587 AKTRGN
-593 FALAAQAQI
+593 FA
-602 NSNPKAKTQEN
+602 NSEAS
-613 FKNFKALAQS
+613 AQS

-630 QELARLSEGKI
+630 QELARLNEGKI
-641 YSNLDLKTQIA
+641 YSSLDLKTQIA
-652 LENFLKDEI
+652 LEGFLKSEI
-661 LELRSKGVRNGA
+661 LSLRDKGVRNGA

-682 SVIAYVGS
+682 RVIAYVGS
-690 HDFSGREGQNDGVR
+690 HDFSANEGQNDGVR

-738 IFAGYVPRNYNQG
+738 TFAGYVPRNYNQG
-751 FMGAVSATDA
+751 FLGAVSATDA

-830 LEIAGAKTGDEMQ
+830 LEIAGVKIGDDAK
-843 ILTPQSVYIVTQM
+843 ILTPQSAYIVTQM

-910 GSKTKDI
+910 GSKTRDL

-935 KSAMLGET
+935 KSGMLGEV
-943 EFARPHGVSLQS
+943 EFARPAGVSLRR
-955 VCADAYREESC
+955 VCTDAYREKEC
-966 AQSANDLTIEGV
+966 AQSAEDLTIDGIEP
-978 ELNEECEIYGTNELF
+978 NEECEIYGTSELF
-993 YLLKHGLID
+993 YLLKHGLVD
-1002 PQKARTGRCATKFAA
+1002 PQKVRAGRCAAKFAA
-1017 VKPTLNDINAK
+1017 VKPVLNDINAK
-1028 TYETGSGGTLRLKVQ
+1028 TYETGADGFLRLKVQ
-1043 CTAVFGRNVYL
+1043 CTAVFGERVYIRL
-1054 KISGGNEEFIALS
+1054 SGGSREFIALNS
-1067 LLTSKS
+1067 TAFTGENSTDLDFEHSSVAQQDNLKQ
-1073 ASPGRAAERGFK
+1073 
-1085 ISNLAALNS
+1085 NLAQQNFVEQNS
-1094 FVLNFA
+1094 AAQNSMLQNSA
-1100 PQNFDVGI
+1100 PQNLKSQNLTKQNSAGLNFI
-1108 ERNGTSAR
+1108 AENPAIRN
-1116 HLALQNFNPS
+1116 LASQNSILQNS
-1126 GEQIG
+1126 TEQNSE
-1131 ASKTNIARFYF
+1131 A
-1142 QNFSAGGGRFAA
+1142 QNF
-1154 NKTGVLD
+1154 T
-1161 LINFDACGRRI
+1161 
-1172 EASKTD
+1172 
-1178 ALGSCFQNFDAAGG
+1178 
-1192 LRMRAS
+1192 
-1198 GAQIGKGSAGPLR
+1198 
-1211 YAMQILNPSGSR
+1211 
-1223 MRSYGMGAARFCS
+1223 
-1236 QNFNGRG
+1236 
-1243 VAADAVNFTLGA
+1243 
-1255 ANYILDA
+1255 A
-1262 KNFAPCGANFTP
+1262 KNF
-1274 PPSGVVR
+1274 
-1281 TKNGAVRI
+1281 
-1289 NTNDTARTAATLAQI
+1289 
-1304 GQIEN
+1304 
-1309 TSRIM
+1309 
-1314 DDAAQTKTD
+1314 TD
-1323 AARTESDAAPIKAGA
+1323 QNSSQQNSAARDFTTQSLAPAN
-1338 LQTESTAAQ
+1338 
-1347 IQTDTSKSEG
+1347 SK
-1357 GTVQVRTGEYF
+1357 VKTGEYF
-1368 VRANDEPFA
+1368 ARTNGEAFTLN
-1377 LSLGAGEYE
+1377 LGAGDFEL
-1386 IGCLDEN
+1386 GCLDEN
-1393 ANFIK
+1393 ANFAK
-1398 ANFVVNQRK
+1398 ANFRVNERK

>member
-9 KIALFCAFT
+9 KIALFCAFAFT
-18 FVLFLI
+18 LFLI

-55 ISDDQIWRFYASA
+55 ISDDQIWRFYAAA

-257 APNYAPHYALLAFNN
+257 APNYAPHYALLAFSNYKMQN
-272 FANARNLR
+272 FTAKDDVNFTQNLK
-280 GFAHAN
+280 
-286 SAQDAALCSSDAL
+286 Q
-299 STGCEGGADLNLSS
+299 
-313 PAASSKSR
+313 
-321 LQADLTLNKGSGG
+321 GG
-334 TAKLNVPQHEKDGA
+334 TPGA
-348 RAGLNF
+348 
-354 TEPAELNSCSQA
+354 
-366 LNSNSQADQS
+366 
-376 QSDAADLSAR
+376 
-386 LRARSGGEQARINA
+386 
-400 KVSGDL
+400 
-406 NFNSQASIS
+406 
-415 FCSKTSLDLAGL
+415 TS
-427 NSRSKV
+427 
-433 EPGSSLQTG
+433 E
-442 SNFAPKSHFENFKI
+442 
-456 LDLGA
+456 
-461 QAGQASSS
+461 QASSS
-469 VAPKERAAQDEDA
+469 TRRATAGAE
-482 RGEEQGVSNK
+482 SNFS
-492 NLQNKPRKEQD
+492 D
-503 AQSVYPSARLGA
+503 A
-515 ASPPSNLS
+515 ASAETNFTTAAKVGTNLS
-523 ADANLDKKWG
+523 SVANTQAG
-533 VASASHAPQN
+533 VDSKEMNSKEANFKTNAPESLNLSERTRLNLNERQDTAHPPQN
-543 PQTKASSS
+543 PQADANSSGRS
-551 ERPSVNF
+551 SANF

-564 SSSAKMQT
+564 VSDASAQTDFASSDANAQT
-572 DSAASAEL
+572 DSTSGAKIQTNSVSGAKSR
-580 QANSDPN
+580 ANSDLN
-587 AKVPQN
+587 AKTRE
-593 FALAAQAQI
+593 
-602 NSNPKAKTQEN
+602 NSANSKAG
-613 FKNFKALAQS
+613 AQS
-623 KEQTARA
+623 KEQTALA
-630 QELARLSEGKI
+630 QELARLNEGKI
-641 YSNLDLKTQIA
+641 YSSLDLKIQIA
-652 LENFLKDEI
+652 LEGFLKSEI
-661 LELRSKGVRNGA
+661 LSLRDKGVRNGA

-682 SVIAYVGS
+682 RVIAYVGS
-690 HDFSGREGQNDGVR
+690 HDFSANEGQNDGVR

-738 IFAGYVPRNYNQG
+738 TFAGYVPRNYNQG
-751 FMGAVSATDA
+751 FLGAVSATDA

-771 KLNLMLEGDGLYEML
+771 KLNLMLGDDGLYEML

-806 SISMSLMDLA
+806 SISMSLMDLS

-830 LEIAGAKTGDEMQ
+830 LEIAGVKVGDDAK
-843 ILTPQSVYIVTQM
+843 ILTPQSAYIVTQM

-882 GTTADA
+882 GTSADA

-910 GSKTKDI
+910 GSKTRDL

-935 KSAMLGET
+935 KSGMLGEA
-943 EFARPHGVSLQS
+943 EFARPAGVSFRR
-955 VCADAYREESC
+955 VCTDAYREKEC
-966 AQSANDLTIEGV
+966 AQSAEDLTIDGV
-978 ELNEECEIYGTNELF
+978 EPNEECEIYGTSELF
-993 YLLKHGLID
+993 YLLKHGLVD
-1002 PQKARTGRCATKFAA
+1002 PQKVRAGRCAAKFAA
-1017 VKPTLNDINAK
+1017 VKPVLNDINAK
-1028 TYETGSGGTLRLKVQ
+1028 TYETGADGFLRLKVQ
-1043 CTAVFGRNVYL
+1043 CTAVFGQNVYL
-1054 KISGGNEEFIALS
+1054 KISGGNEGLIALNPIASKRPS
-1067 LLTSKS
+1067 LNP
-1073 ASPGRAAERGFK
+1073 AGGNFK
-1085 ISNLAALNS
+1085 ISRSAGLNSTDSAPNPATSAAQNLDEAQAAEGAKALNLISQNSDEQNLNKQNSAKRNLNERNSAKQNLNRHNLNEQNSTLLSSVPVAAPIRGLNLNEQNSAADGSNSAEAALN
-1094 FVLNFA
+1094 LEDKD
-1100 PQNFDVGI
+1100 PEKQD
-1108 ERNGTSAR
+1108 
-1116 HLALQNFNPS
+1116 
-1126 GEQIG
+1126 
-1131 ASKTNIARFYF
+1131 
-1142 QNFSAGGGRFAA
+1142 FAA
-1154 NKTGVLD
+1154 K
-1161 LINFDACGRRI
+1161 
-1172 EASKTD
+1172 
-1178 ALGSCFQNFDAAGG
+1178 ALN
-1192 LRMRAS
+1192 
-1198 GAQIGKGSAGPLR
+1198 
-1211 YAMQILNPSGSR
+1211 
-1223 MRSYGMGAARFCS
+1223 
-1236 QNFNGRG
+1236 
-1243 VAADAVNFTLGA
+1243 
-1255 ANYILDA
+1255 
-1262 KNFAPCGANFTP
+1262 
-1274 PPSGVVR
+1274 
-1281 TKNGAVRI
+1281 
-1289 NTNDTARTAATLAQI
+1289 LAQSSAV
-1304 GQIEN
+1304 Q
-1309 TSRIM
+1309 
-1314 DDAAQTKTD
+1314 
-1323 AARTESDAAPIKAGA
+1323 IKAG
-1338 LQTESTAAQ
+1338 
-1347 IQTDTSKSEG
+1347 
-1357 GTVQVRTGEYF
+1357 EYF
-1368 VRANDEPFA
+1368 MRANDESFM

>member
-9 KIALFCAFT
+9 KIALLCAFA
-18 FVLFLI
+18 FALFLI

-239 QSEYERAL
+239 QSEYERAI

-257 APNYAPHYALLAFNN
+257 APNYAPHYALLAFSNYKMQN
-272 FANARNLR
+272 FTDKDDANFTQN
-280 GFAHAN
+280 FDSN
-286 SAQDAALCSSDAL
+286 C
-299 STGCEGGADLNLSS
+299 T
-313 PAASSKSR
+313 P
-321 LQADLTLNKGSGG
+321 GG
-334 TAKLNVPQHEKDGA
+334 TV
-348 RAGLNF
+348 R
-354 TEPAELNSCSQA
+354 
-366 LNSNSQADQS
+366 
-376 QSDAADLSAR
+376 
-386 LRARSGGEQARINA
+386 
-400 KVSGDL
+400 
-406 NFNSQASIS
+406 
-415 FCSKTSLDLAGL
+415 
-427 NSRSKV
+427 
-433 EPGSSLQTG
+433 
-442 SNFAPKSHFENFKI
+442 
-456 LDLGA
+456 
-461 QAGQASSS
+461 QASSS
-469 VAPKERAAQDEDA
+469 THRAAAAELNFSDAAGAETNFTAAAKVGANLSSAANAQAGVDLKEMNPKEADFKTNAPKSLNLGGTSLNLNEREVAKSQADA
-482 RGEEQGVSNK
+482 
-492 NLQNKPRKEQD
+492 KPNE
-503 AQSVYPSARLGA
+503 SESAVKPNGGK
-515 ASPPSNLS
+515 S
-523 ADANLDKKWG
+523 ANLDERRDFID
-533 VASASHAPQN
+533 AAHPSQNSQSLNLNERQDAARSPQNFSADTNSNKSQTEYLPQN
-543 PQTKASSS
+543 PSADINLNKRQNVVGTAHPHQNSQNPQNLNLNDRQDTAHPPQDPQAYANSSGRS
-551 ERPSVNF
+551 SANF

-564 SSSAKMQT
+564 VSDASAQTDFASSDANAQT
-572 DSAASAEL
+572 DSTPGAKIQISSVSGAKL

-587 AKVPQN
+587 T
-593 FALAAQAQI
+593 
-602 NSNPKAKTQEN
+602 KTQEN
-613 FKNFKALAQS
+613 SANSKGGAQP

-641 YSNLDLKTQIA
+641 YSSLDLKTQIA
-652 LENFLKDEI
+652 LEGFLKSEI
-661 LELRSKGVRNGA
+661 LSLRDKGVRNGA

-690 HDFSGREGQNDGVR
+690 HDFSANEGQNDGVR

-716 IYAKALEHG
+716 IYAKALQHG

-738 IFAGYVPRNYNQG
+738 TFAGYVPRNYNQG
-751 FMGAVSATDA
+751 FLGAVSATDA

-806 SISMSLMDLA
+806 SISMSLMDLT

-830 LEIAGAKTGDEMQ
+830 LEIAGVKIGDDAK
-843 ILTPQSVYIVTQM
+843 ILTPQSTYIVTQM

-882 GTTADA
+882 GTSADA

-910 GSKTKDI
+910 GSKTRDL

-935 KSAMLGET
+935 KSGMLGEV
-943 EFARPHGVSLQS
+943 EFARPAGVSLRR
-955 VCADAYREESC
+955 VCTDAYREKEC
-966 AQSANDLTIEGV
+966 AQSVDDLTIDGV
-978 ELNEECEIYGTNELF
+978 EPNEECEIYGTSELF
-993 YLLKHGLID
+993 YLLKHGLVD
-1002 PQKARTGRCATKFAA
+1002 PQKVRAGRCAAKFAA
-1017 VKPTLNDINAK
+1017 VKPVLNDINAK
-1028 TYETGSGGTLRLKVQ
+1028 TYETGADGFLRLKVQ
-1043 CTAVFGRNVYL
+1043 CTAVFGERVYIRL
-1054 KISGGNEEFIALS
+1054 SGGSREFIALNS
-1067 LLTSKS
+1067 TAFTGENFTDLDFEHSS
-1073 ASPGRAAERGFK
+1073 AAQQDNLK
-1085 ISNLAALNS
+1085 QNLAQQNFVEQNS
-1094 FVLNFA
+1094 TAQNSMRQNLA
-1100 PQNFDVGI
+1100 PQNLKSQNLTKQNSVEWNFI
-1108 ERNGTSAR
+1108 AENPATRN
-1116 HLALQNFNPS
+1116 LASQNSILQNS
-1126 GEQIG
+1126 TEQN
-1131 ASKTNIARFYF
+1131 SEV
-1142 QNFSAGGGRFAA
+1142 QNF
-1154 NKTGVLD
+1154 T
-1161 LINFDACGRRI
+1161 
-1172 EASKTD
+1172 
-1178 ALGSCFQNFDAAGG
+1178 
-1192 LRMRAS
+1192 
-1198 GAQIGKGSAGPLR
+1198 
-1211 YAMQILNPSGSR
+1211 
-1223 MRSYGMGAARFCS
+1223 
-1236 QNFNGRG
+1236 
-1243 VAADAVNFTLGA
+1243 
-1255 ANYILDA
+1255 A
-1262 KNFAPCGANFTP
+1262 KNFTDRNSSQQNFT
-1274 PPSGVVR
+1274 
-1281 TKNGAVRI
+1281 
-1289 NTNDTARTAATLAQI
+1289 ARDFTMQSLAHA
-1304 GQIEN
+1304 N
-1309 TSRIM
+1309 
-1314 DDAAQTKTD
+1314 
-1323 AARTESDAAPIKAGA
+1323 
-1338 LQTESTAAQ
+1338 
-1347 IQTDTSKSEG
+1347 SK
-1357 GTVQVRTGEYF
+1357 VKTGEYF
-1368 VRANDEPFA
+1368 ARTNGEAFTLN
-1377 LSLGAGEYE
+1377 LGAGDFEL
-1386 IGCLDEN
+1386 GCLDEN
-1393 ANFIK
+1393 ANFAK
-1398 ANFVVNQRK
+1398 ANFRVNERK

>member
-9 KIALFCAFT
+9 KIALFCAFA
-18 FVLFLI
+18 FALFLI

-247 AEPFSPRRYA
+247 AEPFLPRRYA
-257 APNYAPHYALLAFNN
+257 APNYAPHYALLAFSNYKMQN
-272 FANARNLR
+272 FTAKDDVNFTQNLEQGGTPGATAEQASSAARRAVAAVESN
-280 GFAHAN
+280 F
-286 SAQDAALCSSDAL
+286 SDAA
-299 STGCEGGADLNLSS
+299 GAETNFTAAAKVGANLSS
-313 PAASSKSR
+313 AA
-321 LQADLTLNKGSGG
+321 
-334 TAKLNVPQHEKDGA
+334 
-348 RAGLNF
+348 
-354 TEPAELNSCSQA
+354 
-366 LNSNSQADQS
+366 
-376 QSDAADLSAR
+376 
-386 LRARSGGEQARINA
+386 NA
-400 KVSGDL
+400 
-406 NFNSQASIS
+406 
-415 FCSKTSLDLAGL
+415 
-427 NSRSKV
+427 
-433 EPGSSLQTG
+433 QTG
-442 SNFAPKSHFENFKI
+442 VDLKEINPKEADFKTDAPKSLN
-456 LDLGA
+456 LG
-461 QAGQASSS
+461 GTSLNLNKRES
-469 VAPKERAAQDEDA
+469 VESQTGAKPNESKSVKPNERE
-482 RGEEQGVSNK
+482 G
-492 NLQNKPRKEQD
+492 
-503 AQSVYPSARLGA
+503 
-515 ASPPSNLS
+515 
-523 ADANLDKKWG
+523 ANLDERRDLINAARPSQNTQSLNLNEQRDAARLPQNFSADTDSNKSQTKYSPQNTNANINLNKRQN
-533 VASASHAPQN
+533 VAGAAHPHQEPQN
-543 PQTKASSS
+543 PQNLNLNSRQDTAHPPQNPQADANSS
-551 ERPSVNF
+551 ERPSANF

-564 SSSAKMQT
+564 VLDTSAQTDFASSDANAQT
-572 DSAASAEL
+572 DSTPGAKIQISSVSGAKL
-580 QANSDPN
+580 RANSDLN
-587 AKVPQN
+587 
-593 FALAAQAQI
+593 
-602 NSNPKAKTQEN
+602 AKTQGN
-613 FKNFKALAQS
+613 SINSKAGAQPQ
-623 KEQTARA
+623 EQTARA

-641 YSNLDLKTQIA
+641 YSSLDLKTQIA
-652 LENFLKDEI
+652 LEGFLKSEI
-661 LELRSKGVRNGA
+661 LSLRDKGVRNGA

-690 HDFSGREGQNDGVR
+690 HDFSANEGQNDGVR

-716 IYAKALEHG
+716 IYAKALQHG

-806 SISMSLMDLA
+806 SISMSLMDLT

-830 LEIAGAKTGDEMQ
+830 LEIAGVKIGDDAK
-843 ILTPQSVYIVTQM
+843 ILTPQSAYIVTQM

-882 GTTADA
+882 GTSADA

-910 GSKTKDI
+910 GSKTRDL

-935 KSAMLGET
+935 KSGMLGEA
-943 EFARPHGVSLQS
+943 EFARPAGVSLRR
-955 VCADAYREESC
+955 VCTDAYREKEC
-966 AQSANDLTIEGV
+966 AQSADDLTIDGV
-978 ELNEECEIYGTNELF
+978 EPNEECEIYGTSELF
-993 YLLKHGLID
+993 YLLKHGLVD
-1002 PQKARTGRCATKFAA
+1002 PQKVRAGRCAAKFAA
-1017 VKPTLNDINAK
+1017 VKPVLNDINVK
-1028 TYETGSGGTLRLKVQ
+1028 TYETGEDGTLRLKVQ
-1043 CTAVFGRNVYL
+1043 CTAVFGERVYIRL
-1054 KISGGNEEFIALS
+1054 SGGSREFIALNS
-1067 LLTSKS
+1067 IAFTGENSADLDSKHS
-1073 ASPGRAAERGFK
+1073 STAQQDNLKQNLVQQNFVEQNSTAQNSMRQ
-1085 ISNLAALNS
+1085 NLASQNVKSQNLTKKNS
-1094 FVLNFA
+1094 TGWNFIA
-1100 PQNFDVGI
+1100 ENPATRNLASQNSTEQNSEAQNF
-1108 ERNGTSAR
+1108 T
-1116 HLALQNFNPS
+1116 
-1126 GEQIG
+1126 
-1131 ASKTNIARFYF
+1131 
-1142 QNFSAGGGRFAA
+1142 
-1154 NKTGVLD
+1154 
-1161 LINFDACGRRI
+1161 
-1172 EASKTD
+1172 
-1178 ALGSCFQNFDAAGG
+1178 
-1192 LRMRAS
+1192 
-1198 GAQIGKGSAGPLR
+1198 
-1211 YAMQILNPSGSR
+1211 
-1223 MRSYGMGAARFCS
+1223 
-1236 QNFNGRG
+1236 
-1243 VAADAVNFTLGA
+1243 
-1255 ANYILDA
+1255 A
-1262 KNFAPCGANFTP
+1262 KNFTDQNSSQQNFT
-1274 PPSGVVR
+1274 
-1281 TKNGAVRI
+1281 
-1289 NTNDTARTAATLAQI
+1289 ARDFTTQSLAPA
-1304 GQIEN
+1304 N
-1309 TSRIM
+1309 
-1314 DDAAQTKTD
+1314 
-1323 AARTESDAAPIKAGA
+1323 
-1338 LQTESTAAQ
+1338 
-1347 IQTDTSKSEG
+1347 SK
-1357 GTVQVRTGEYF
+1357 VKTGEYF
-1368 VRANDEPFA
+1368 ARTNGEAFTLN
-1377 LSLGAGEYE
+1377 LGAGDFEL
-1386 IGCLDEN
+1386 GCLDEN
-1393 ANFIK
+1393 ANFAK
-1398 ANFVVNQRK
+1398 ANFRVNERK

>member
-9 KIALFCAFT
+9 KITLFCAFA
-18 FVLFLI
+18 FALFLI

-247 AEPFSPRRYA
+247 TEPFSPRRYA

-280 GFAHAN
+280 GFTRAN
-286 SAQDAALCSSDAL
+286 SAQDAASCDSDAL
-299 STGCEGGADLNLSS
+299 GTGYEGRADLNLSS

-321 LQADLTLNKGSGG
+321 LQADLTQNKGSGG
-334 TAKLNVPQHEKDGA
+334 AAKLNVPQHEKDGA

-354 TEPAELNSCSQA
+354 TEPAELNSCSRA

-386 LRARSGGEQARINA
+386 LQGRSGGEQARINA

-427 NSRSKV
+427 NSRSKA

-523 ADANLDKKWG
+523 ADANLDKKRG
-533 VASASHAPQN
+533 VASASRAPQN

-564 SSSAKMQT
+564 SS
-572 DSAASAEL
+572 SAEL

-613 FKNFKALAQS
+613 FKNFKGSAQS
-623 KEQTARA
+623 KEQTALV
-630 QELARLSEGKI
+630 QELARLNEGKI
-641 YSNLDLKTQIA
+641 YSSLDLKIQIA
-652 LENFLKDEI
+652 LEGFLKSEI
-661 LELRSKGVRNGA
+661 LALRDKGVRNGA

-682 SVIAYVGS
+682 RVIAYVGS
-690 HDFSGREGQNDGVR
+690 HDFSANEGQNDGVR

-738 IFAGYVPRNYNQG
+738 TFAGYVPRNYNQG
-751 FMGAVSATDA
+751 FLGAVSATDA

-830 LEIAGAKTGDEMQ
+830 LEIAGAKIGDDAK
-843 ILTPQSVYIVTQM
+843 ILTPQSAYIVTQM

-882 GTTADA
+882 GTSADA

-910 GSKTKDI
+910 GSKTRDL

-935 KSAMLGET
+935 KSGMLGEA
-943 EFARPHGVSLQS
+943 EFARPAGVSLRR
-955 VCADAYREESC
+955 VCTDAYREKEC
-966 AQSANDLTIEGV
+966 AQSAEDLTIDGV
-978 ELNEECEIYGTNELF
+978 EPNEECEIYGTSELF
-993 YLLKHGLID
+993 YLLKHGLVD
-1002 PQKARTGRCATKFAA
+1002 PQKVRAGRCAAKFAA
-1017 VKPTLNDINAK
+1017 VKPVLNDINAK
-1028 TYETGSGGTLRLKVQ
+1028 TYETGEDGFLRLKVQ
-1043 CTAVFGRNVYL
+1043 CTAVFGERVYIRL
-1054 KISGGNEEFIALS
+1054 SGGSREFIALNS
-1067 LLTSKS
+1067 TAFTRENS
-1073 ASPGRAAERGFK
+1073 ADLDFEHSSAAQQDNLKQNFTEQNSTAQNSMRQ
-1085 ISNLAALNS
+1085 NLASQNLKSQNLTKQNS
-1094 FVLNFA
+1094 AGWNFIA
-1100 PQNFDVGI
+1100 KNPATRNLASQNSILQNSTEQNSEVQNF
-1108 ERNGTSAR
+1108 T
-1116 HLALQNFNPS
+1116 
-1126 GEQIG
+1126 
-1131 ASKTNIARFYF
+1131 
-1142 QNFSAGGGRFAA
+1142 
-1154 NKTGVLD
+1154 
-1161 LINFDACGRRI
+1161 
-1172 EASKTD
+1172 
-1178 ALGSCFQNFDAAGG
+1178 
-1192 LRMRAS
+1192 
-1198 GAQIGKGSAGPLR
+1198 
-1211 YAMQILNPSGSR
+1211 
-1223 MRSYGMGAARFCS
+1223 
-1236 QNFNGRG
+1236 
-1243 VAADAVNFTLGA
+1243 
-1255 ANYILDA
+1255 A
-1262 KNFAPCGANFTP
+1262 KNFTDQNSSQQNFT
-1274 PPSGVVR
+1274 
-1281 TKNGAVRI
+1281 
-1289 NTNDTARTAATLAQI
+1289 ARDFTTQSLAPA
-1304 GQIEN
+1304 N
-1309 TSRIM
+1309 
-1314 DDAAQTKTD
+1314 
-1323 AARTESDAAPIKAGA
+1323 
-1338 LQTESTAAQ
+1338 
-1347 IQTDTSKSEG
+1347 SK
-1357 GTVQVRTGEYF
+1357 VKTGEYF
-1368 VRANDEPFA
+1368 ARTNGEAFT
-1377 LSLGAGEYE
+1377 LSLGAGDFEL
-1386 IGCLDEN
+1386 GCLDEN
-1393 ANFIK
+1393 ANFAK
-1398 ANFVVNQRK
+1398 ANFRVNERK

>member
-9 KIALFCAFT
+9 KIALFCAFA
-18 FVLFLI
+18 FALFLI

-217 RSNINALKNRL
+217 KSNINALKNRL

-239 QSEYERAL
+239 QSEYERAI

-257 APNYAPHYALLAFNN
+257 APNYAPHYALLAFSNYKMQN
-272 FANARNLR
+272 F
-280 GFAHAN
+280 
-286 SAQDAALCSSDAL
+286 
-299 STGCEGGADLNLSS
+299 
-313 PAASSKSR
+313 
-321 LQADLTLNKGSGG
+321 
-334 TAKLNVPQHEKDGA
+334 TAKDGA
-348 RAGLNF
+348 NF
-354 TEPAELNSCSQA
+354 TQNFD
-366 LNSNSQADQS
+366 SNGAP
-376 QSDAADLSAR
+376 
-386 LRARSGGEQARINA
+386 GGA
-400 KVSGDL
+400 V
-406 NFNSQASIS
+406 
-415 FCSKTSLDLAGL
+415 
-427 NSRSKV
+427 
-433 EPGSSLQTG
+433 
-442 SNFAPKSHFENFKI
+442 
-456 LDLGA
+456 
-461 QAGQASSS
+461 GQASSTAYRAAAAELNFS
-469 VAPKERAAQDEDA
+469 DAAGAESNFTAAAKVGTNLSSAANTQTGVDLKEMNPKEADFKTNAPK
-482 RGEEQGVSNK
+482 S
-492 NLQNKPRKEQD
+492 L
-503 AQSVYPSARLGA
+503 
-515 ASPPSNLS
+515 NLS
-523 ADANLDKKWG
+523 EQTSLNLNEREGVESQAGAKPNELRSVKPNEREGANLDERQDLI
-533 VASASHAPQN
+533 SAAHPSQNTQSLNLNEQRGTERLPQN
-543 PQTKASSS
+543 PQADTSSG
-551 ERPSVNF
+551 ERLRVNF
-558 SAQTNS
+558 IAQINSVSGARSQTNS
-564 SSSAKMQT
+564 SSSAKTQI
-572 DSAASAEL
+572 
-580 QANSDPN
+580 NSNPK
-587 AKVPQN
+587 AKT
-593 FALAAQAQI
+593 QI

-652 LENFLKDEI
+652 LEGFLKSEI
-661 LELRSKGVRNGA
+661 LSLRDKGVRNGA
-673 AVLIDNESM
+673 AVLIDNKSM

-690 HDFSGREGQNDGVR
+690 HDFSANEGQNDGVR

-716 IYAKALEHG
+716 IYAKALQHG

-738 IFAGYVPRNYNQG
+738 TFAGYVPRNYNQG
-751 FMGAVSATDA
+751 FLGAVSATDA

-821 FANGGKLRK
+821 FANSGKLRK
-830 LEIAGAKTGDEMQ
+830 LEIAGVKIGDDAK
-843 ILTPQSVYIVTQM
+843 ILTPQSAYIVTQM

-882 GTTADA
+882 GTSADA
-888 RDLYTVAL
+888 RDLYTIAL

-910 GSKTKDI
+910 GSKTRDL

-935 KSAMLGET
+935 KSGMLGEV
-943 EFARPHGVSLQS
+943 EFARPAGVSLRQ
-955 VCADAYREESC
+955 VCTDAYREKEC
-966 AQSANDLTIEGV
+966 AQSADDLTIDGV
-978 ELNEECEIYGTNELF
+978 EPNEECEIYGTSELF

-1002 PQKARTGRCATKFAA
+1002 PQKVRAGRCAAKFAA
-1017 VKPTLNDINAK
+1017 VKPVLNDINVK
-1028 TYETGSGGTLRLKVQ
+1028 TYETGEDGTLRLKVQ
-1043 CTAVFGRNVYL
+1043 CTAVFGERVYIRL
-1054 KISGGNEEFIALS
+1054 SGGSREFIVLNSTAFTRENSADLDFEHS
-1067 LLTSKS
+1067 SAAQQDNLKQNFAEQNSIAQNFMRQNLTQQNLKS
-1073 ASPGRAAERGFK
+1073 QNLTKQNSVEWNFIAKNPATR
-1085 ISNLAALNS
+1085 NLASQNS
-1094 FVLNFA
+1094 
-1100 PQNFDVGI
+1100 I
-1108 ERNGTSAR
+1108 
-1116 HLALQNFNPS
+1116 LQNS
-1126 GEQIG
+1126 TEQN
-1131 ASKTNIARFYF
+1131 S
-1142 QNFSAGGGRFAA
+1142 
-1154 NKTGVLD
+1154 
-1161 LINFDACGRRI
+1161 
-1172 EASKTD
+1172 EAQD
-1178 ALGSCFQNFDAAGG
+1178 
-1192 LRMRAS
+1192 
-1198 GAQIGKGSAGPLR
+1198 
-1211 YAMQILNPSGSR
+1211 
-1223 MRSYGMGAARFCS
+1223 
-1236 QNFNGRG
+1236 
-1243 VAADAVNFTLGA
+1243 FT
-1255 ANYILDA
+1255 A
-1262 KNFAPCGANFTP
+1262 KNFADQN
-1274 PPSGVVR
+1274 SSQQ
-1281 TKNGAVRI
+1281 N
-1289 NTNDTARTAATLAQI
+1289 
-1304 GQIEN
+1304 
-1309 TSRIM
+1309 S
-1314 DDAAQTKTD
+1314 
-1323 AARTESDAAPIKAGA
+1323 AARDFTTQSLAPAN
-1338 LQTESTAAQ
+1338 
-1347 IQTDTSKSEG
+1347 SK
-1357 GTVQVRTGEYF
+1357 VKTGEYF
-1368 VRANDEPFA
+1368 ARTNGEAFTLN
-1377 LSLGAGEYE
+1377 LGAGDFEL
-1386 IGCLDEN
+1386 GCLDEN
-1393 ANFIK
+1393 ANFAK
-1398 ANFVVNQRK
+1398 ANFRVNERK

>member
-9 KIALFCAFT
+9 KITLFCAFA
-18 FVLFLI
+18 FAMFLI

-228 ISQLREGGVIS
+228 ISQLRQGGVIS

-257 APNYAPHYALLAFNN
+257 APNYAPHYALLAFSNYKMQN
-272 FANARNLR
+272 FIAKDDANFTQNLK
-280 GFAHAN
+280 
-286 SAQDAALCSSDAL
+286 Q
-299 STGCEGGADLNLSS
+299 
-313 PAASSKSR
+313 
-321 LQADLTLNKGSGG
+321 GG
-334 TAKLNVPQHEKDGA
+334 TP
-348 RAGLNF
+348 
-354 TEPAELNSCSQA
+354 
-366 LNSNSQADQS
+366 
-376 QSDAADLSAR
+376 
-386 LRARSGGEQARINA
+386 GG
-400 KVSGDL
+400 
-406 NFNSQASIS
+406 
-415 FCSKTSLDLAGL
+415 T
-427 NSRSKV
+427 
-433 EPGSSLQTG
+433 
-442 SNFAPKSHFENFKI
+442 
-456 LDLGA
+456 
-461 QAGQASSS
+461 AGQASSAAHRTAAAES
-469 VAPKERAAQDEDA
+469 NFSDATSAESNFTAAANVRANLSSAVNAQAGADSKEAETTESLNLGGRRGLNLKEREGAKSQTGVKLNERKSTNLDERRDFIA
-482 RGEEQGVSNK
+482 VHPSQNSQSLNLNEQRATAYSP
-492 NLQNKPRKEQD
+492 QNF
-503 AQSVYPSARLGA
+503 G
-515 ASPPSNLS
+515 
-523 ADANLDKKWG
+523 ADANSNKRQTEYLPQNPSADINLNKRQN
-533 VASASHAPQN
+533 ASGAAHPYQEPQNSQNLNLNNRQDTAHLPQN
-543 PQTKASSS
+543 PQADTNSS
-551 ERPSVNF
+551 ERSRINF
-558 SAQTNS
+558 IVQTNS
-564 SSSAKMQT
+564 VSDVSMQADFTSSNANAQTDSTSDAKMQT
-572 DSAASAEL
+572 ASAASAES
-580 QANSDPN
+580 QANSAPN
-587 AKVPQN
+587 AKMPQN

-602 NSNPKAKTQEN
+602 NSDPNAKTQEN
-613 FKNFKALAQS
+613 FKNFKGSSQS
-623 KEQTARA
+623 KEQTALA
-630 QELARLSEGKI
+630 QELARLNEGKI
-641 YSNLDLKTQIA
+641 YSSLDLKTQIA
-652 LENFLKDEI
+652 LEGFLKSEI
-661 LELRSKGVRNGA
+661 LSLRDKGVRNGA

-830 LEIAGAKTGDEMQ
+830 LEIAGAKIGDDAK
-843 ILTPQSVYIVTQM
+843 ILTPQSAYVVTQM

-882 GTTADA
+882 GTSADA

-910 GSKTKDI
+910 GSKTRDL

-935 KSAMLGET
+935 KSGMLGEV
-943 EFARPHGVSLQS
+943 EFARPTGVSLRR
-955 VCADAYREESC
+955 VCTDAYREKEC
-966 AQSANDLTIEGV
+966 AQSAEDLTIDGV
-978 ELNEECEIYGTNELF
+978 EPNEECEIYGTSELF
-993 YLLKHGLID
+993 YLLKHGLVD
-1002 PQKARTGRCATKFAA
+1002 PQKVRAGRCAAKFAA
-1017 VKPTLNDINAK
+1017 VKPVLNDINAK
-1028 TYETGSGGTLRLKVQ
+1028 TYETGADGFLRLKVQ
-1043 CTAVFGRNVYL
+1043 CTAVFGERVYIRL
-1054 KISGGNEEFIALS
+1054 SGGSREFIVLNSTAFTGENSTDLD
-1067 LLTSKS
+1067 SKHSSTAQQDNLKQNLVQQNFVEQNSAVQNSMRQNS
-1073 ASPGRAAERGFK
+1073 ASQNVKSQNLTKQNSAGLNFIAENPVTR
-1085 ISNLAALNS
+1085 NLASQNS
-1094 FVLNFA
+1094 
-1100 PQNFDVGI
+1100 I
-1108 ERNGTSAR
+1108 
-1116 HLALQNFNPS
+1116 LQNS
-1126 GEQIG
+1126 TEQN
-1131 ASKTNIARFYF
+1131 SET
-1142 QNFSAGGGRFAA
+1142 Q
-1154 NKTGVLD
+1154 D
-1161 LINFDACGRRI
+1161 
-1172 EASKTD
+1172 
-1178 ALGSCFQNFDAAGG
+1178 
-1192 LRMRAS
+1192 
-1198 GAQIGKGSAGPLR
+1198 
-1211 YAMQILNPSGSR
+1211 
-1223 MRSYGMGAARFCS
+1223 
-1236 QNFNGRG
+1236 
-1243 VAADAVNFTLGA
+1243 FT
-1255 ANYILDA
+1255 A
-1262 KNFAPCGANFTP
+1262 KNFTDRNSSQQNFT
-1274 PPSGVVR
+1274 
-1281 TKNGAVRI
+1281 
-1289 NTNDTARTAATLAQI
+1289 ARDFTTQSLTPA
-1304 GQIEN
+1304 N
-1309 TSRIM
+1309 
-1314 DDAAQTKTD
+1314 
-1323 AARTESDAAPIKAGA
+1323 
-1338 LQTESTAAQ
+1338 
-1347 IQTDTSKSEG
+1347 SK
-1357 GTVQVRTGEYF
+1357 VKTGEYF
-1368 VRANDEPFA
+1368 ARTNGEAFT
-1377 LSLGAGEYE
+1377 LSLGAGDFEL
-1386 IGCLDEN
+1386 GCLDEN
-1393 ANFIK
+1393 ANFAK
-1398 ANFVVNQRK
+1398 ANFRVNERK

>member
-9 KIALFCAFT
+9 KIALFCAFA
-18 FVLFLI
+18 FALFLI

-272 FANARNLR
+272 YKMQNFTAKDDVNFTQNLEQGGAPGATAEEASLAARRAAAEAESNFSDATSAESNFTAAANVRANLSSAVNAQAGADSKEAETTESLNLGGRRGLNLKEREGAKSQAGVKPNEAESVKPNERKSANLDEWRDFIDAAHPSQNSQNQQSLNLNEQRGAVYSPQNFSADTNSNKRQTEYSPQNPNADMNLNKRQNVAGAAYPHQEPQNSKKLNLNNRQDTARLPQNFQANASSSKRPHVNFGAQINSVSDVSMQADFASSNANARTD
-280 GFAHAN
+280 
-286 SAQDAALCSSDAL
+286 STSD
-299 STGCEGGADLNLSS
+299 
-313 PAASSKSR
+313 
-321 LQADLTLNKGSGG
+321 
-334 TAKLNVPQHEKDGA
+334 
-348 RAGLNF
+348 
-354 TEPAELNSCSQA
+354 
-366 LNSNSQADQS
+366 
-376 QSDAADLSAR
+376 
-386 LRARSGGEQARINA
+386 
-400 KVSGDL
+400 
-406 NFNSQASIS
+406 
-415 FCSKTSLDLAGL
+415 
-427 NSRSKV
+427 
-433 EPGSSLQTG
+433 
-442 SNFAPKSHFENFKI
+442 
-456 LDLGA
+456 
-461 QAGQASSS
+461 
-469 VAPKERAAQDEDA
+469 
-482 RGEEQGVSNK
+482 
-492 NLQNKPRKEQD
+492 
-503 AQSVYPSARLGA
+503 
-515 ASPPSNLS
+515 
-523 ADANLDKKWG
+523 
-533 VASASHAPQN
+533 
-543 PQTKASSS
+543 
-551 ERPSVNF
+551 
-558 SAQTNS
+558 
-564 SSSAKMQT
+564 AKMQT
-572 DSAASAEL
+572 DFAASAESR
-580 QANSDPN
+580 ANSAPN

-593 FALAAQAQI
+593 FTLAAQAQI
-602 NSNPKAKTQEN
+602 NSDLNAKMR
-613 FKNFKALAQS
+613 KNSANSKGGAQS
-623 KEQTARA
+623 KEQTALE
-630 QELARLSEGKI
+630 QELARLNEGKI
-641 YSNLDLKTQIA
+641 YSSLDLKTQIA
-652 LENFLKDEI
+652 LEGFLKSEI
-661 LELRSKGVRNGA
+661 LSLRDKGVRNGA

-690 HDFSGREGQNDGVR
+690 HDFSANEGQNDGVR

-716 IYAKALEHG
+716 IYAKALQHG

-738 IFAGYVPRNYNQG
+738 TFAGYVPRNYNQG
-751 FMGAVSATDA
+751 FLGAVSATDA

-771 KLNLMLEGDGLYEML
+771 KLNLMLGDDGLYEML

-806 SISMSLMDLA
+806 SISMSLMDLS

-830 LEIAGAKTGDEMQ
+830 LEIAGAKIGDDTK

-882 GTTADA
+882 GTSADA

-910 GSKTKDI
+910 GSKTRDL

-935 KSAMLGET
+935 KSGMLGEA
-943 EFARPHGVSLQS
+943 EFARPAGVSFRR
-955 VCADAYREESC
+955 VCTDAYREKEC
-966 AQSANDLTIEGV
+966 AQSAEDLTIDGV
-978 ELNEECEIYGTNELF
+978 EPNEECEIYGTSELF
-993 YLLKHGLID
+993 YLLKHGLVD
-1002 PQKARTGRCATKFAA
+1002 PQKVRAGRCAAKFAA
-1017 VKPTLNDINAK
+1017 VKPVLNDINAK
-1028 TYETGSGGTLRLKVQ
+1028 TYETGADGFLRLKVQ
-1043 CTAVFGRNVYL
+1043 CTAVFGERVYIRL
-1054 KISGGNEEFIALS
+1054 SGGSLEFIALNS
-1067 LLTSKS
+1067 TAFTGENSADLDSKHS
-1073 ASPGRAAERGFK
+1073 STAQQDNLKQNLVQQNFVEQNSTAQNSMRQ
-1085 ISNLAALNS
+1085 NLASQNVKSQNLTKKNS
-1094 FVLNFA
+1094 AEWNFIA
-1100 PQNFDVGI
+1100 ENPATWNLASQNSI
-1108 ERNGTSAR
+1108 
-1116 HLALQNFNPS
+1116 LQNS
-1126 GEQIG
+1126 TEQN
-1131 ASKTNIARFYF
+1131 S
-1142 QNFSAGGGRFAA
+1142 
-1154 NKTGVLD
+1154 
-1161 LINFDACGRRI
+1161 
-1172 EASKTD
+1172 EAQD
-1178 ALGSCFQNFDAAGG
+1178 
-1192 LRMRAS
+1192 
-1198 GAQIGKGSAGPLR
+1198 
-1211 YAMQILNPSGSR
+1211 
-1223 MRSYGMGAARFCS
+1223 
-1236 QNFNGRG
+1236 
-1243 VAADAVNFTLGA
+1243 FT
-1255 ANYILDA
+1255 A
-1262 KNFAPCGANFTP
+1262 KNF
-1274 PPSGVVR
+1274 
-1281 TKNGAVRI
+1281 
-1289 NTNDTARTAATLAQI
+1289 
-1304 GQIEN
+1304 
-1309 TSRIM
+1309 
-1314 DDAAQTKTD
+1314 TD
-1323 AARTESDAAPIKAGA
+1323 RNSSQQNSAARDFTTQSLAPAN
-1338 LQTESTAAQ
+1338 
-1347 IQTDTSKSEG
+1347 SK
-1357 GTVQVRTGEYF
+1357 VKTGEYF
-1368 VRANDEPFA
+1368 ARTNGEAFTLN
-1377 LSLGAGEYE
+1377 LGAGDFEL
-1386 IGCLDEN
+1386 GCLDEN
-1393 ANFIK
+1393 ANFAK
-1398 ANFVVNQRK
+1398 ANFRVNERK

>member
-9 KIALFCAFT
+9 KIALFCAFA
-18 FVLFLI
+18 FALFLI

-257 APNYAPHYALLAFNN
+257 APNYAPHYALLAFSNYKMQN
-272 FANARNLR
+272 FTAKDDVNFTQNLKQGGAPGATTEQASSAARRAVAEAELNFSDAASAELSFTVATRSESNLSNAANAQAGVDLKEMNPKEADFKTDAPKSLNLGGTSLNLNER
-280 GFAHAN
+280 EGAESQAGAKPNEPKNVKPNEREGANLDERQDLINVSHPSQNTQSLNLNEQQGAARLPQNFSADTNSNKSQTEYSPQNPNADINLNKRQNVAGAAHPHQDPQN
-286 SAQDAALCSSDAL
+286 SQ
-299 STGCEGGADLNLSS
+299 DLNLNEQRGAERL
-313 PAASSKSR
+313 PQNFQADASSGER
-321 LQADLTLNKGSGG
+321 L
-334 TAKLNVPQHEKDGA
+334 H
-348 RAGLNF
+348 
-354 TEPAELNSCSQA
+354 
-366 LNSNSQADQS
+366 
-376 QSDAADLSAR
+376 
-386 LRARSGGEQARINA
+386 
-400 KVSGDL
+400 
-406 NFNSQASIS
+406 
-415 FCSKTSLDLAGL
+415 
-427 NSRSKV
+427 
-433 EPGSSLQTG
+433 
-442 SNFAPKSHFENFKI
+442 
-456 LDLGA
+456 
-461 QAGQASSS
+461 
-469 VAPKERAAQDEDA
+469 
-482 RGEEQGVSNK
+482 
-492 NLQNKPRKEQD
+492 
-503 AQSVYPSARLGA
+503 
-515 ASPPSNLS
+515 
-523 ADANLDKKWG
+523 
-533 VASASHAPQN
+533 
-543 PQTKASSS
+543 
-551 ERPSVNF
+551 VNF

-564 SSSAKMQT
+564 ASGTRTQTDSPLDAKMQMA
-572 DSAASAEL
+572 SAASAESRV
-580 QANSDPN
+580 NSDPN

-593 FALAAQAQI
+593 FALAARAQA
-602 NSNPKAKTQEN
+602 NSDPNAKTREN
-613 FKNFKALAQS
+613 FANS
-623 KEQTARA
+623 KGGTQPQEQTALA
-630 QELARLSEGKI
+630 QELARLNEGKI
-641 YSNLDLKTQIA
+641 YSSLDLKTQIA
-652 LENFLKDEI
+652 LEGFLKSEI
-661 LELRSKGVRNGA
+661 LSLRDKGVRNGA

-690 HDFSGREGQNDGVR
+690 HDFSANEGQNDGVR

-738 IFAGYVPRNYNQG
+738 TFAGYVPRNYNQG
-751 FMGAVSATDA
+751 FLGAVSATDA

-771 KLNLMLEGDGLYEML
+771 KLNLMLGDDGLYEML

-830 LEIAGAKTGDEMQ
+830 LEIAGAKIGDDAK
-843 ILTPQSVYIVTQM
+843 ILTPQSAYIVTQM

-882 GTTADA
+882 GTSADA

-910 GSKTKDI
+910 GSKTRDL

-935 KSAMLGET
+935 KSGMLGEA
-943 EFARPHGVSLQS
+943 EFARPAGVSLRR
-955 VCADAYREESC
+955 VCTDAYREKEC
-966 AQSANDLTIEGV
+966 AQSADDLTIDGV
-978 ELNEECEIYGTNELF
+978 EPNEECEIYGTSELF

-1002 PQKARTGRCATKFAA
+1002 PQKVRAGRCAAKFAA
-1017 VKPTLNDINAK
+1017 VKPVLNDINAK
-1028 TYETGSGGTLRLKVQ
+1028 NYETGVDGFLRLKVQ
-1043 CTAVFGRNVYL
+1043 CTAVFGERVYIRL
-1054 KISGGNEEFIALS
+1054 SGGSREFIALNS
-1067 LLTSKS
+1067 TAFTGENSTDLDFEHSSAAQQDNLKQNLAQQNFAEQNSTAQNSMRQNS
-1073 ASPGRAAERGFK
+1073 ASQNVKSQNLTKKNSAGWNFIAENPATQ
-1085 ISNLAALNS
+1085 NLASQNS
-1094 FVLNFA
+1094 
-1100 PQNFDVGI
+1100 I
-1108 ERNGTSAR
+1108 
-1116 HLALQNFNPS
+1116 LQNS
-1126 GEQIG
+1126 TEQ
-1131 ASKTNIARFYF
+1131 N
-1142 QNFSAGGGRFAA
+1142 
-1154 NKTGVLD
+1154 
-1161 LINFDACGRRI
+1161 
-1172 EASKTD
+1172 
-1178 ALGSCFQNFDAAGG
+1178 
-1192 LRMRAS
+1192 S
-1198 GAQIGKGSAGPLR
+1198 GAQ
-1211 YAMQILNPSGSR
+1211 
-1223 MRSYGMGAARFCS
+1223 
-1236 QNFNGRG
+1236 
-1243 VAADAVNFTLGA
+1243 NFT
-1255 ANYILDA
+1255 A
-1262 KNFAPCGANFTP
+1262 KNFTDQNSSQQNFTALDFTTQ
-1274 PPSGVVR
+1274 S
-1281 TKNGAVRI
+1281 
-1289 NTNDTARTAATLAQI
+1289 LAPA
-1304 GQIEN
+1304 N
-1309 TSRIM
+1309 
-1314 DDAAQTKTD
+1314 
-1323 AARTESDAAPIKAGA
+1323 
-1338 LQTESTAAQ
+1338 
-1347 IQTDTSKSEG
+1347 SK
-1357 GTVQVRTGEYF
+1357 VKTGEYF
-1368 VRANDEPFA
+1368 ARTNGEAFTLN
-1377 LSLGAGEYE
+1377 LGAGDFEL
-1386 IGCLDEN
+1386 GCLDEN
-1393 ANFIK
+1393 ANFAK
-1398 ANFVVNQRK
+1398 ANFRVNERK

>member
-9 KIALFCAFT
+9 KIALFCAFA
-18 FVLFLI
+18 FALFLI

-247 AEPFSPRRYA
+247 AEPFSPRRYV
-257 APNYAPHYALLAFNN
+257 APNYAPHYALLAFSNYKMQN
-272 FANARNLR
+272 FTVKDDVNFTQNLDS
-280 GFAHAN
+280 GGVTAGQAGSSAHRTAVVESN
-286 SAQDAALCSSDAL
+286 FSDAT
-299 STGCEGGADLNLSS
+299 SAESNFTAAANVRANLSS
-313 PAASSKSR
+313 AVNAQVGVDLKEMNPKEADFKTDAPKSLNLGGRTSLNLNEREDAESQTGVKPNESKSVKQNER
-321 LQADLTLNKGSGG
+321 EGANLCKRRDFIDAAHPHQDPQNQQ
-334 TAKLNVPQHEKDGA
+334 KLNLNDRQDTAHSPRNFQVDANSGERSRVNFIVQTNSASGA
-348 RAGLNF
+348 RAQV
-354 TEPAELNSCSQA
+354 NSY
-366 LNSNSQADQS
+366 
-376 QSDAADLSAR
+376 
-386 LRARSGGEQARINA
+386 
-400 KVSGDL
+400 
-406 NFNSQASIS
+406 
-415 FCSKTSLDLAGL
+415 LD
-427 NSRSKV
+427 
-433 EPGSSLQTG
+433 
-442 SNFAPKSHFENFKI
+442 
-456 LDLGA
+456 
-461 QAGQASSS
+461 
-469 VAPKERAAQDEDA
+469 
-482 RGEEQGVSNK
+482 
-492 NLQNKPRKEQD
+492 
-503 AQSVYPSARLGA
+503 
-515 ASPPSNLS
+515 
-523 ADANLDKKWG
+523 
-533 VASASHAPQN
+533 
-543 PQTKASSS
+543 
-551 ERPSVNF
+551 
-558 SAQTNS
+558 
-564 SSSAKMQT
+564 AKMQT
-572 DSAASAEL
+572 ASAVSAESR
-580 QANSDPN
+580 ANSAPN

-613 FKNFKALAQS
+613 FKNFKGGAQP
-623 KEQTARA
+623 KEQTALA
-630 QELARLSEGKI
+630 QELARLNEGKI
-641 YSNLDLKTQIA
+641 YSSLDLKTQIA
-652 LENFLKDEI
+652 LEGFLKSEI
-661 LELRSKGVRNGA
+661 LSLRDKGVRNGA

-682 SVIAYVGS
+682 RVIAYVGS
-690 HDFSGREGQNDGVR
+690 HDFSANEGQNDGVR

-830 LEIAGAKTGDEMQ
+830 LEIAGAKIGDDAK
-843 ILTPQSVYIVTQM
+843 ILTPQSAYIVTQM

-882 GTTADA
+882 GTSADA

-910 GSKTKDI
+910 GSKTRDL

-935 KSAMLGET
+935 KSGMLGEA
-943 EFARPHGVSLQS
+943 EFARPAGVSFRR
-955 VCADAYREESC
+955 VCTDAYREKEC
-966 AQSANDLTIEGV
+966 AQSAEDLTIDGV
-978 ELNEECEIYGTNELF
+978 EPNEECEIYGTSELF
-993 YLLKHGLID
+993 YLLKHGLVD
-1002 PQKARTGRCATKFAA
+1002 PQKVREGRCTAKFAA
-1017 VKPTLNDINAK
+1017 VKPVLNDINAK
-1028 TYETGSGGTLRLKVQ
+1028 TYETGADGFLRLKVQ
-1043 CTAVFGRNVYL
+1043 CTAVFGERVYIRL
-1054 KISGGNEEFIALS
+1054 SGGSREFIALNS
-1067 LLTSKS
+1067 TAFAGENS
-1073 ASPGRAAERGFK
+1073 ADLDFEHSSAAQQDNLK
-1085 ISNLAALNS
+1085 QNLAQQ
-1094 FVLNFA
+1094 NFA
-1100 PQNFDVGI
+1100 EQNSTAQNSMRQNLAPRNLKSQNLTKQNSVEWNFIAKNPATQNLASQNSILQNSTEQNFAQQNS
-1108 ERNGTSAR
+1108 EA
-1116 HLALQNFNPS
+1116 QNF
-1126 GEQIG
+1126 
-1131 ASKTNIARFYF
+1131 T
-1142 QNFSAGGGRFAA
+1142 
-1154 NKTGVLD
+1154 
-1161 LINFDACGRRI
+1161 
-1172 EASKTD
+1172 
-1178 ALGSCFQNFDAAGG
+1178 
-1192 LRMRAS
+1192 
-1198 GAQIGKGSAGPLR
+1198 
-1211 YAMQILNPSGSR
+1211 
-1223 MRSYGMGAARFCS
+1223 
-1236 QNFNGRG
+1236 
-1243 VAADAVNFTLGA
+1243 
-1255 ANYILDA
+1255 A
-1262 KNFAPCGANFTP
+1262 KNFTDQNSSQQNFT
-1274 PPSGVVR
+1274 
-1281 TKNGAVRI
+1281 
-1289 NTNDTARTAATLAQI
+1289 ARDFTTQSLAPA
-1304 GQIEN
+1304 
-1309 TSRIM
+1309 
-1314 DDAAQTKTD
+1314 D
-1323 AARTESDAAPIKAGA
+1323 
-1338 LQTESTAAQ
+1338 
-1347 IQTDTSKSEG
+1347 SK
-1357 GTVQVRTGEYF
+1357 VKMGEYF
-1368 VRANDEPFA
+1368 ARINGEAFT
-1377 LSLGAGEYE
+1377 LSLGAGDFEL
-1386 IGCLDEN
+1386 GCLDEN
-1393 ANFIK
+1393 ANFAK
-1398 ANFVVNQRK
+1398 ANFRVNERK

>member
-9 KIALFCAFT
+9 KIALFCAFA
-18 FVLFLI
+18 FALFLI

-257 APNYAPHYALLAFNN
+257 APNYAPHYAILAFNN

-280 GFAHAN
+280 GFARAN
-286 SAQDAALCSSDAL
+286 SAQDAAFCGSDAL
-299 STGCEGGADLNLSS
+299 GTGCEGRADLNLSS
-313 PAASSKSR
+313 PAASSKSC
-321 LQADLTLNKGSGG
+321 LQADLTLNKGFGG
-334 TAKLNVPQHEKDGA
+334 ATKLNVPQHEKDGA

-354 TEPAELNSCSQA
+354 AEQAELNSCSRA

-386 LRARSGGEQARINA
+386 LQDRSGGEQARIGA
-400 KVSGDL
+400 QTSCDL
-406 NFNSQASIS
+406 NFNSQASINS
-415 FCSKTSLDLAGL
+415 RSKMDLDLAGL
-427 NSRSKV
+427 NSRSKA
-433 EPGSSLQTG
+433 ESGSSLQTG
-442 SNFAPKSHFENFKI
+442 SNFARKSHFENFKI

-461 QAGQASSS
+461 QAGQARSSA
-469 VAPKERAAQDEDA
+469 APKERAAQDEDA
-482 RGEEQGVSNK
+482 RGKEQGVSNK

-503 AQSVYPSARLGA
+503 TQSVYPSARLGA
-515 ASPPSNLS
+515 TNPPSNLS
-523 ADANLDKKWG
+523 ADANLDKKQG
-533 VASASHAPQN
+533 VASVSHAPQN

-558 SAQTNS
+558 NAQTNSASGARSQTNS
-564 SSSAKMQT
+564 SSSAK
-572 DSAASAEL
+572 
-580 QANSDPN
+580 
-587 AKVPQN
+587 
-593 FALAAQAQI
+593 AQI
-602 NSNPKAKTQEN
+602 NSNPNAKTQEN
-613 FKNFKALAQS
+613 FKNFKGGAQS

-661 LELRSKGVRNGA
+661 LELRRKGVRNGA

-955 VCADAYREESC
+955 VCADAYREEGC

-1067 LLTSKS
+1067 PLTSKS
-1073 ASPGRAAERGFK
+1073 ASPGRATERSFK

-1094 FVLNFA
+1094 FILNFA
-1100 PQNFDVGI
+1100 PQNFDVGV
-1108 ERNGTSAR
+1108 ERSGTNAR
-1116 HLALQNFNPS
+1116 RLALQNFNPS

-1131 ASKTNIARFYF
+1131 ASKTDIARFYF
-1142 QNFSAGGGRFAA
+1142 QNFDAADRRFAA
-1154 NKTGVLD
+1154 DKTGALD
-1161 LINFDACGRRI
+1161 LINFGACSMRI

-1178 ALGSCFQNFDAAGG
+1178 ASGSCFQNFDAAGG
-1192 LRMRAS
+1192 LRMQAG
-1198 GAQIGKGSAGPLR
+1198 GAQIGKGSVGPLR
-1211 YAMQILNPSGSR
+1211 YATQILNPSGSR
-1223 MRSYGMGAARFCS
+1223 IRNYGMGAARFCF

-1243 VAADAVNFTLGA
+1243 VAADAANFNLGA
-1255 ANYILDA
+1255 TNYILDA

-1274 PPSGVVR
+1274 PPSGAVR
-1281 TKNGAVRI
+1281 TKNGAAQI
-1289 NTNDTARTAATLAQI
+1289 NTNDTVRTAAALTQIKGDVAQI

-1323 AARTESDAAPIKAGA
+1323 ATRAESDATPIKAGA

>member
-18 FVLFLI
+18 FALFLI

-55 ISDDQIWRFYASA
+55 IGDDQIWRFYASA

-257 APNYAPHYALLAFNN
+257 APNYAPHYALLAFSNYKMQN
-272 FANARNLR
+272 FTVKDDVNFTQNLEQGGAPGATSEQASSAARRAAAEAESN
-280 GFAHAN
+280 F
-286 SAQDAALCSSDAL
+286 SDAASAESGFTVAAKV
-299 STGCEGGADLNLSS
+299 ELNLSN
-313 PAASSKSR
+313 AAEAQTGVDLKEINSKEADFKTNAPKNLNLGGTSLNLNEREGAESQTDAKPNESKSVKPNER
-321 LQADLTLNKGSGG
+321 
-334 TAKLNVPQHEKDGA
+334 EGA
-348 RAGLNF
+348 NLDERRDF
-354 TEPAELNSCSQA
+354 I
-366 LNSNSQADQS
+366 
-376 QSDAADLSAR
+376 DAAHSPQNTQSLNLNEQRDAAR
-386 LRARSGGEQARINA
+386 LPQ
-400 KVSGDL
+400 
-406 NFNSQASIS
+406 NFQ
-415 FCSKTSLDLAGL
+415 
-427 NSRSKV
+427 
-433 EPGSSLQTG
+433 
-442 SNFAPKSHFENFKI
+442 
-456 LDLGA
+456 
-461 QAGQASSS
+461 
-469 VAPKERAAQDEDA
+469 
-482 RGEEQGVSNK
+482 
-492 NLQNKPRKEQD
+492 
-503 AQSVYPSARLGA
+503 
-515 ASPPSNLS
+515 
-523 ADANLDKKWG
+523 ADAN
-533 VASASHAPQN
+533 
-543 PQTKASSS
+543 SS
-551 ERPSVNF
+551 ERPRVNF
-558 SAQTNS
+558 IAQINSVSDVSMQTDFASSNANAQTDS
-564 SSSAKMQT
+564 TSDAKMQT
-572 DSAASAEL
+572 ASAASAES
-580 QANSDPN
+580 QANSAPN

-593 FALAAQAQI
+593 FALAARAQA
-602 NSNPKAKTQEN
+602 NSDPNAKTQEN
-613 FKNFKALAQS
+613 SANSNGGAQS

-630 QELARLSEGKI
+630 REFARLNEGKI
-641 YSNLDLKTQIA
+641 YSSLDLKTQIA
-652 LENFLKDEI
+652 LEGFLKSEI
-661 LELRSKGVRNGA
+661 LSLRDKGVRNGA

-690 HDFSGREGQNDGVR
+690 HDFSANEGQNDGVR

-716 IYAKALEHG
+716 IYAKALQHG

-806 SISMSLMDLA
+806 SISMSLMDLT

-830 LEIAGAKTGDEMQ
+830 LEIAGVKIGDDAK
-843 ILTPQSVYIVTQM
+843 ILTPQSAYIVTQM

-882 GTTADA
+882 GTSADA

-910 GSKTKDI
+910 GSKTRDL

-935 KSAMLGET
+935 KSGMLGEV
-943 EFARPHGVSLQS
+943 EFARPAGVSLRR
-955 VCADAYREESC
+955 VCTDAYREKEC
-966 AQSANDLTIEGV
+966 AQSADDLTIDGV
-978 ELNEECEIYGTNELF
+978 EPNEECEIYGTSELF
-993 YLLKHGLID
+993 YLLKHGLLD
-1002 PQKARTGRCATKFAA
+1002 PQKVRTGRCAAKFSA
-1017 VKPTLNDINAK
+1017 VKPVLNDINAK
-1028 TYETGSGGTLRLKVQ
+1028 TYETGEDGTLRLKVQ
-1043 CTAVFGRNVYL
+1043 CTAVFGERVYIRL
-1054 KISGGNEEFIALS
+1054 SGGSREFIALNS
-1067 LLTSKS
+1067 TAFTGENSTDLDSKHS
-1073 ASPGRAAERGFK
+1073 STAQQD
-1085 ISNLAALNS
+1085 NLKQNFTAQNS
-1094 FVLNFA
+1094 MRQNSA
-1100 PQNFDVGI
+1100 PQNLKSQNLTKQNSVEWNFVA
-1108 ERNGTSAR
+1108 ENPATRN
-1116 HLALQNFNPS
+1116 LASQNSILQNS
-1126 GEQIG
+1126 TEQNSE
-1131 ASKTNIARFYF
+1131 A
-1142 QNFSAGGGRFAA
+1142 QNF
-1154 NKTGVLD
+1154 T
-1161 LINFDACGRRI
+1161 
-1172 EASKTD
+1172 
-1178 ALGSCFQNFDAAGG
+1178 
-1192 LRMRAS
+1192 
-1198 GAQIGKGSAGPLR
+1198 
-1211 YAMQILNPSGSR
+1211 
-1223 MRSYGMGAARFCS
+1223 
-1236 QNFNGRG
+1236 
-1243 VAADAVNFTLGA
+1243 
-1255 ANYILDA
+1255 A
-1262 KNFAPCGANFTP
+1262 KNFTDQNSSQQNFVAQDFTTQSLAPAN
-1274 PPSGVVR
+1274 
-1281 TKNGAVRI
+1281 
-1289 NTNDTARTAATLAQI
+1289 
-1304 GQIEN
+1304 
-1309 TSRIM
+1309 
-1314 DDAAQTKTD
+1314 
-1323 AARTESDAAPIKAGA
+1323 
-1338 LQTESTAAQ
+1338 
-1347 IQTDTSKSEG
+1347 SK
-1357 GTVQVRTGEYF
+1357 VKTGEYF
-1368 VRANDEPFA
+1368 ARTNGEAFT
-1377 LSLGAGEYE
+1377 LSLGAGDFEL
-1386 IGCLDEN
+1386 GCLDEN
-1393 ANFIK
+1393 ANFAK
-1398 ANFVVNQRK
+1398 ANFRVNERK